1 MSRTTNA
8 SDGRK
13 GADRL
18 WSIAWQVCRREL
30 RGGLSGF
37 WIFLACLALGVG
49 AIAAVGNVSESVLS
63 ALERDGR
70 KLLGGDVELR
80 LTHTDATPQQLEWLS
95 DNTERVGQL
104 ATMRTTAYGP
114 DQRRLVELK
123 AVDDAYP
130 LFGEMELADD
140 IPFAGSLDQKDGV
153 WGAVTEAG
161 LLERLKIKVGDTV
174 KLGDID
180 VQIRGV
186 ITTEPDKAVGF
197 FNFGPRLMVS
207 KDALMQTGLVQPGS
221 LIRYYYALDLN
232 DSETPTAFRERLD
245 EQFEDA
251 GWRVRDTANANPGL
265 RRFIQRLTLFLT
277 LVGLS
282 ALLVGGIGVANAV
295 RSHIESKTSV
305 IATLKSV
312 GASHGL
318 VLRIYFLQILVLA
331 VIGIAI
337 GLLIGAVTP
346 AIVAPLLAGRLPID
360 VTLGPALPSLLIAT
374 SFGILTTLVFALP
387 SLLRAREI
395 PAARLFRASA
405 GLLGGSPVRKRDLP
419 YIGAPLVLLLIL
431 TVMTATDKT
440 IALGFIGGSAAAIV
454 IFTYAGR
461 AIVSLSKRFT
471 TGRNAF
477 SRLALTNLH
486 RPGAS
491 TVPVALS
498 LGLGLTL
505 LVTISGIEGNL
516 DNEINENLPESAPAF
531 FFLDIQ
537 PDQIE
542 AFRTQLL
549 AKDNVSDVEQ
559 TPMLRGRVT
568 AVDGVK
574 SEDVGPGDD
583 RWFLRGDRGLT
594 FAAVP
599 PPETKLVR
607 GDWWPSDYNDASK
620 PLVSISADIGNA
632 FDLQPGD
639 TLTINILGRD
649 ITAEI
654 ANWREIEWQSLR
666 MNFAMVFSPGLIDK
680 APYSLIA
687 TAHMPRDM
695 EEPVDRMIGIDFPNV
710 SAIRVREA
718 LEAANAILAGIGTAL
733 NATSMIA
740 IVAGVLVL
748 AGAVAAGRRKRI
760 YDAVVL
766 KTLGAT
772 RANILYAYALEYGI
786 LGLATGVLAALVG
799 SIAAWSVLVLVMGAS
814 WTLLPATILGPIAIG
829 LFATLSAGFV
839 GTWQALRSPA
849 APLLRNE

>member
-1 MSRTTNA
+1 MSSISQSTN
-8 SDGRK
+8 GTEK
-13 GADRL
+13 L
-18 WSIAWQVCRREL
+18 WSIAWRVCRREL
-30 RGGLSGF
+30 RGGFSGF
-37 WIFLACLALGVG
+37 RIFLACLALGVG
-49 AIAAVGNVSESVLS
+49 SIAAVGNVSESVLN

-70 KLLGGDVELR
+70 ALLGGDVELR
-80 LTHTDATPQQLEWLS
+80 LVHMPASEEQQTWLS
-95 DNTERVGQL
+95 ENTERMGEL
-104 ATMRTTAYGP
+104 ATMRATAYGP
-114 DQRRLVELK
+114 EQRRLVELK
-123 AVDDAYP
+123 AVDDVYP
-130 LFGEMELADD
+130 LFGEMELADG
-140 IPFAGSLDQKDGV
+140 IPFDGALSKKDGV
-153 WGAVTEAG
+153 WGGVAEAG
-161 LLERLKIKVGDTV
+161 LLERLKINVGDTV
-174 KLGDID
+174 RLGDINIQ
-180 VQIRGV
+180 VRGV
-186 ITTEPDKAVGF
+186 IATEPDKAVGF

-207 KDALMQTGLVQPGS
+207 MDALADTGLVQPGS
-221 LIRYYYALDLN
+221 LINYYYALDLN
-232 DSETPTAFRERLD
+232 DAETPKVFRDRLD
-245 EQFEDA
+245 AQFEDA
-251 GWRVRDTANANPGL
+251 GWRVRDVSDANPGL
-265 RRFIQRLTLFLT
+265 RRFIERLTLFLT

-305 IATLKSV
+305 IATLKSI

-318 VLRIYFLQILVLA
+318 VLRIYFLQILMLSLVG
-331 VIGIAI
+331 IGI

-346 AIVAPLLAGRLPID
+346 AIIAPLLAGRLPID

-374 SFGILTTLVFALP
+374 AFGVLTTLVFAMP

-405 GLLGGSPVRKRDLP
+405 GLMNGSALRKRDLP
-419 YIGAPLVLLLIL
+419 YVGIPLILLLLL
-431 TVMTATDKT
+431 TVFTATDRE
-440 IALGFIGGSAAAIV
+440 IALGFIAGSLLAIAVFAAA
-454 IFTYAGR
+454 GK
-461 AIVSLSKRFT
+461 AIVSLSKRMT
-471 TGRNAF
+471 GGRNAF
-477 SRLALTNLH
+477 SRLALANLH

-516 DNEINENLPESAPAF
+516 DHEINENLPDSAPAF

-537 PDQIE
+537 PDQMDQ
-542 AFRTQLL
+542 FKTQLL
-549 AKDNVSDVEQ
+549 EKDNVSDIEQ
-559 TPMLRGRVT
+559 TPMLRGRVV
-568 AVDGVK
+568 AIDGVDAN
-574 SEDVGPGDD
+574 DVGPGDD

-594 FAAVP
+594 FAASP
-599 PPETKLVR
+599 PPETQIVR
-607 GDWWPSDYNDASK
+607 GEWWPADYDDAAK
-620 PLVSISADIGNA
+620 PLVSISRDIGEA
-632 FDLQPGD
+632 FSLEPGD
-639 TLTINILGRD
+639 TLTVNVLGRD

-687 TAHMPRDM
+687 TAHMPREM
-695 EEPVDRMIGIDFPNV
+695 EEPVDRMIGMDFPNV

-718 LEAANAILAGIGTAL
+718 LEAANAILAGIGIAL
-733 NATSMIA
+733 NATSSIA

-772 RANILYAYALEYGI
+772 RGNILYAYALEYGI
-786 LGLATGVLAALVG
+786 LGLATGVIAALFG
-799 SIAAWSVLVLVMGAS
+799 SLAAWSVLVLIMEAS
-814 WTLLPATILGPIAIG
+814 WTFLPMTIFGPIAIG
-829 LFATLSAGFV
+829 LFATLSAGFI

>member
-1 MSRTTNA
+1 MSTSVSPT
-8 SDGRK
+8 D

-18 WSIAWQVCRREL
+18 WSIAWRVCRREL

-37 WIFLACLALGVG
+37 RIFLACLALGVG
-49 AIAAVGNVSESVLS
+49 SIAAVGNVSESVLS

-80 LTHTDATPQQLEWLS
+80 LTHQEATGDQIEWLTA
-95 DNTERVGQL
+95 NTERVAEL

-130 LFGEMELADD
+130 LFGEMELADGV
-140 IPFAGSLDQKDGV
+140 PFDGILDQKDGV

-161 LLERLKIKVGDTV
+161 LLERLRIDVGDTV
-174 KLGDID
+174 ALGDID

-186 ITTEPDKAVGF
+186 IKTKPDKAVGF

-207 KDALMQTGLVQPGS
+207 MDGLMETGLVQPGS
-221 LIRYYYALDLN
+221 LIRYYYALDIN
-232 DSETPTAFRERLD
+232 DNETPTAFRERLE

-251 GWRVRDTANANPGL
+251 GWRIRDTANANPGL
-265 RRFIQRLTLFLT
+265 KRFIERLTLFLT

-305 IATLKSV
+305 IATLKSI

-331 VIGIAI
+331 LIGIAI

-346 AIVAPLLAGRLPID
+346 ALIAPLLSGRLPID
-360 VTLGPALPSLLIAT
+360 VTLGPALPSLVIAT
-374 SFGILTTLVFALP
+374 SFGVLTTLVFALP

-405 GLLGGSPVRKRDLP
+405 GLFSGSPVRKRDLP
-419 YIGAPLVLLLIL
+419 YIGVPLVLLLIL
-431 TVMTATDKT
+431 TVLTATDKA
-440 IALGFIGGSAAAIV
+440 IALGFIGGSAAAVV
-454 IFTYAGR
+454 IFTFAGQGI
-461 AIVSLSKRFT
+461 ASLSKRLI
-471 TGRNAF
+471 TGRSAF
-477 SRLALTNLH
+477 SRLALANLH

-516 DNEINENLPESAPAF
+516 DNEINENLPDSAPAF
-531 FFLDIQ
+531 FFLDIR

-542 AFRTQLL
+542 QFRGQLL
-549 AKDNVSDVEQ
+549 AQDNVSDIEQ

-568 AVDGVK
+568 AVDGVN
-574 SEDVGPGDD
+574 SNDVGPGDD

-594 FAAVP
+594 FAATP

-607 GDWWPSDYNDASK
+607 GEWWPADYNDASK

-632 FDLQPGD
+632 FDLEPGD
-639 TLTINILGRD
+639 TLTVNVLGRD

-687 TAHMPRDM
+687 TAHMPREM
-695 EEPVDRMIGIDFPNV
+695 EEPVDRMIGVDFPNV

-748 AGAVAAGRRKRI
+748 GGAVAAGRRKRI

-786 LGLATGVLAALVG
+786 LGLATGVIAAVVG
-799 SIAAWSVLVLVMGAS
+799 SVAAWSVLVLIMEANWV
-814 WTLLPATILGPIAIG
+814 LLPMTILGPIAIG
-829 LFATLSAGFV
+829 LFATLAAGFI

>member
-1 MSRTTNA
+1 MST
-8 SDGRK
+8 SVPSSE

-18 WSIAWQVCRREL
+18 WSIAWRVCRREL

-37 WIFLACLALGVG
+37 RIFLACLALGVG

-80 LTHTDATPQQLEWLS
+80 LTHQEATPDQIDWLRA
-95 DNTERVGQL
+95 NTERVAEL

-123 AVDDAYP
+123 AVDEVYP
-130 LFGEMELADD
+130 LFGEMALADGIAFD
-140 IPFAGSLDQKDGV
+140 GALDKKDGV

-161 LLERLKIKVGDTV
+161 LLERLNITVGDTV
-174 KLGDID
+174 ALGDID

-186 ITTEPDKAVGF
+186 IATEPDKAVGF
-197 FNFGPRLMVS
+197 FNFGPRLMMS
-207 KDALMQTGLVQPGS
+207 MDGLMETGLVQPGS
-221 LIRYYYALDLN
+221 LIRYYYALDIN
-232 DSETPTAFRERLD
+232 DNETPTAFRERL
-245 EQFEDA
+245 ENQFEDA
-251 GWRVRDTANANPGL
+251 GWRIRDTANANPGL
-265 RRFIQRLTLFLT
+265 KRFIERLTLFLT

-295 RSHIESKTSV
+295 RSHIESKTSI
-305 IATLKSV
+305 IATLKSI

-331 VIGIAI
+331 LIGIGI

-346 AIVAPLLAGRLPID
+346 AIIAPLLSGRLPID
-360 VTLGPALPSLLIAT
+360 VTLGPALPSLIIAT

-405 GLLGGSPVRKRDLP
+405 GLFNGSPVRKRDLP
-419 YIGAPLVLLLIL
+419 YIGVPLVMLLVL
-431 TVMTATDKT
+431 TVLTATDKA
-440 IALGFIGGSAAAIV
+440 IALGFIGGSAAAVV
-454 IFTYAGR
+454 IFTYAGKS
-461 AIVSLSKRFT
+461 IVSLSKRMI
-471 TGRNAF
+471 TGRSAF
-477 SRLALTNLH
+477 SRLALANLH

-516 DNEINENLPESAPAF
+516 DNEINENLPDSAPAF
-531 FFLDIQ
+531 FFLDIR
-537 PDQIE
+537 PDQMDP
-542 AFRTQLL
+542 FREQLL
-549 AKDNVSDVEQ
+549 AKDNVSDIEQ

-568 AVDGVK
+568 AVDGVD
-574 SEDVGPGDD
+574 SNDVGPGDD

-594 FAAVP
+594 FAATA

-607 GDWWPSDYNDASK
+607 GEWWPADYNDASK
-620 PLVSISADIGNA
+620 PLVSISADIGRA
-632 FDLQPGD
+632 FELEPGD
-639 TLTINILGRD
+639 TLTINVLGRD
-649 ITAEI
+649 ITAEV

-687 TAHMPRDM
+687 TAHMPREM
-695 EEPVDRMIGIDFPNV
+695 EEPVDRMIGLDFPNV

-786 LGLATGVLAALVG
+786 LGLSTGVIAAFVG
-799 SIAAWSVLVLVMGAS
+799 SLAAWSVLVLIMGAN
-814 WTLLPATILGPIAIG
+814 WVLLPMTIIGPIAIG
-829 LFATLSAGFV
+829 LFATLAAGFV

-849 APLLRNE
+849 APMLRNE

>member
-1 MSRTTNA
+1 MSSISQSTN
-8 SDGRK
+8 
-13 GADRL
+13 GAEKL
-18 WSIAWQVCRREL
+18 WSIAWRVCRREL
-30 RGGLSGF
+30 RGGFSGF
-37 WIFLACLALGVG
+37 RIFLACLALGVG
-49 AIAAVGNVSESVLS
+49 SIAAVGNVSESVLN

-70 KLLGGDVELR
+70 TLLGGDVELR
-80 LTHTDATPQQLEWLS
+80 LVHMPASEEQQTWLS
-95 DNTERVGQL
+95 ENTERMGEL
-104 ATMRTTAYGP
+104 ATMRATAYGP
-114 DQRRLVELK
+114 EQRRLVELK
-123 AVDDAYP
+123 AVDDVYP
-130 LFGEMELADD
+130 LFGEMELADG
-140 IPFAGSLDQKDGV
+140 IPFDGALSKKDGV
-153 WGAVTEAG
+153 WGGVAEAG
-161 LLERLKIKVGDTV
+161 LLERLKINVGDTV
-174 KLGDID
+174 RLGDINIQ
-180 VQIRGV
+180 VRGV
-186 ITTEPDKAVGF
+186 IATEPDKAVGF

-207 KDALMQTGLVQPGS
+207 MDALADTGLVQPGS
-221 LIRYYYALDLN
+221 LINYYYALDLN
-232 DSETPTAFRERLD
+232 DAETPKVFRDRLD
-245 EQFEDA
+245 AQFEDA
-251 GWRVRDTANANPGL
+251 GWRVRDVSDANPGL
-265 RRFIQRLTLFLT
+265 RRFIERLTLFLT

-305 IATLKSV
+305 IATLKSI

-318 VLRIYFLQILVLA
+318 VLRIYFLQILMLSLVG
-331 VIGIAI
+331 IGI

-346 AIVAPLLAGRLPID
+346 AIIAPLLAGRLPID

-374 SFGILTTLVFALP
+374 AFGVLTTLVFAMP

-405 GLLGGSPVRKRDLP
+405 GLMNGSALRKRDLP
-419 YIGAPLVLLLIL
+419 YVGVPLILLLLL
-431 TVMTATDKT
+431 TVFTATDRE
-440 IALGFIGGSAAAIV
+440 IALGFIAGSLLAIAVFAAA
-454 IFTYAGR
+454 GK
-461 AIVSLSKRFT
+461 AIVSLSKRMT
-471 TGRNAF
+471 GGRNAF
-477 SRLALTNLH
+477 SRLALANLH

-516 DNEINENLPESAPAF
+516 DHEINENLPDSAPAF

-537 PDQIE
+537 PDQMDQ
-542 AFRTQLL
+542 FKTQLL
-549 AKDNVSDVEQ
+549 EKDNVSDIEQ
-559 TPMLRGRVT
+559 TPMLRGRVV
-568 AVDGVK
+568 AIDGVDAN
-574 SEDVGPGDD
+574 DVGPGDD

-594 FAAVP
+594 FAASP
-599 PPETKLVR
+599 PPETQIVR
-607 GDWWPSDYNDASK
+607 GEWWPADYDDAAK
-620 PLVSISADIGNA
+620 PLVSISRDIGEA
-632 FDLQPGD
+632 FSLEPGD
-639 TLTINILGRD
+639 TLTVNLLGRD

-687 TAHMPRDM
+687 TAHMPREM

-733 NATSMIA
+733 NATSSIA

-772 RANILYAYALEYGI
+772 RGNILYAYALEYGI
-786 LGLATGVLAALVG
+786 LGLATGVIAALFG
-799 SIAAWSVLVLVMGAS
+799 SLAAWSVLVLIMEAS
-814 WTLLPATILGPIAIG
+814 WTFLPMTIFGPIAIG
-829 LFATLSAGFV
+829 LFATLSAGFI

>member
-1 MSRTTNA
+1 MST
-8 SDGRK
+8 SVSPSES
-13 GADRL
+13 ADRL
-18 WSIAWQVCRREL
+18 WSIAWRVCRREL

-37 WIFLACLALGVG
+37 RIFLACLALGVG
-49 AIAAVGNVSESVLS
+49 SIAAVGNVSESVLS

-80 LTHTDATPQQLEWLS
+80 LTHQEATGDQIEWLTA
-95 DNTERVGQL
+95 NTERVAEL

-130 LFGEMELADD
+130 LFGEMELADGV
-140 IPFAGSLDQKDGV
+140 PFDGILDQKDGV

-161 LLERLKIKVGDTV
+161 LLERLRINVGDTV
-174 KLGDID
+174 ALGDID

-186 ITTEPDKAVGF
+186 IATEPDKAVGF

-207 KDALMQTGLVQPGS
+207 MDGLMETGLVQPGS
-221 LIRYYYALDLN
+221 LIRYYYALDIN
-232 DSETPTAFRERLD
+232 DNETPTAFRERLE

-251 GWRVRDTANANPGL
+251 GWRIRDTANANPGL
-265 RRFIQRLTLFLT
+265 KRFIERLTLFLT

-305 IATLKSV
+305 IATLKSI

-331 VIGIAI
+331 LIGIAI

-346 AIVAPLLAGRLPID
+346 ALIAPILSGRLPID
-360 VTLGPALPSLLIAT
+360 VTLGPALPSLIIAT
-374 SFGILTTLVFALP
+374 SFGVLTTLVFALP

-395 PAARLFRASA
+395 PAARLFRSSA
-405 GLLGGSPVRKRDLP
+405 GLFNGSPVRKRDLP
-419 YIGAPLVLLLIL
+419 YIGVPLALLLVL
-431 TVMTATDKT
+431 TVLTATDKT
-440 IALGFIGGSAAAIV
+440 IALGFIGGSAAAVV
-454 IFTYAGR
+454 IFTFAGLG
-461 AIVSLSKRFT
+461 IVSLSKRLI
-471 TGRNAF
+471 TGRSAF
-477 SRLALTNLH
+477 SRLALANLH

-516 DNEINENLPESAPAF
+516 DNEINENLPDSAPAF
-531 FFLDIQ
+531 FFLDIR

-542 AFRTQLL
+542 QFRGQLL
-549 AKDNVSDVEQ
+549 AQDNVSDIEQ

-568 AVDGVK
+568 AVDGVN
-574 SEDVGPGDD
+574 SNDVGPGDD

-594 FAAVP
+594 FAATP

-607 GDWWPSDYNDASK
+607 GEWWPADYNDASK

-632 FDLQPGD
+632 FDLEPGD
-639 TLTINILGRD
+639 TLTVNVLGRD

-687 TAHMPRDM
+687 TAHMPREM
-695 EEPVDRMIGIDFPNV
+695 EEPVDRMIGMDFPNV

-748 AGAVAAGRRKRI
+748 GGAVAAGRRKRI

-772 RANILYAYALEYGI
+772 RSNILYAYALEYGI
-786 LGLATGVLAALVG
+786 LGLATGVIAALVG
-799 SIAAWSVLVLVMGAS
+799 SIAAWSVLVLIMEANWV
-814 WTLLPATILGPIAIG
+814 LLPMTIIGPIAIG
-829 LFATLSAGFV
+829 LFATLAAGFV

>member
-1 MSRTTNA
+1 MST
-8 SDGRK
+8 SLSPSE

-18 WSIAWQVCRREL
+18 WSIAWRVCRREL

-37 WIFLACLALGVG
+37 RIFLACLALGVG
-49 AIAAVGNVSESVLS
+49 SIAAVGNVSESVLS

-80 LTHTDATPQQLEWLS
+80 LTHQEATGDQIEWLRA
-95 DNTERVGQL
+95 NTERVAEL

-130 LFGEMELADD
+130 LFGAMELADGVAFD
-140 IPFAGSLDQKDGV
+140 GILEQKDGV

-161 LLERLKIKVGDTV
+161 LLERLRIDVGDTV
-174 KLGDID
+174 ALGDID

-186 ITTEPDKAVGF
+186 IKTEPDKAVGF

-207 KDALMQTGLVQPGS
+207 MDGLMETGLVQPGS
-221 LIRYYYALDLN
+221 LIRYYYALDIN
-232 DSETPTAFRERLD
+232 DNETPTAFRERL
-245 EQFEDA
+245 EERFEEA
-251 GWRVRDTANANPGL
+251 GWRIRDTANANPGL
-265 RRFIQRLTLFLT
+265 KRFIERLTLFLT

-305 IATLKSV
+305 IATLKSI
-312 GASHGL
+312 GASHAL

-331 VIGIAI
+331 LIGIAI

-346 AIVAPLLAGRLPID
+346 ALIAPALAGRLPID
-360 VTLGPALPSLLIAT
+360 VTLGPALPSLIIAT
-374 SFGILTTLVFALP
+374 SFGVLTTLVFALP

-405 GLLGGSPVRKRDLP
+405 GLFSGSPVRKRDLP
-419 YIGAPLVLLLIL
+419 YIGVPLVLLLIL
-431 TVMTATDKT
+431 TVLTATDKA
-440 IALGFIGGSAAAIV
+440 IALGFIGGSAAAVV
-454 IFTYAGR
+454 IFTFAGR
-461 AIVSLSKRFT
+461 GIVSLSKRLI
-471 TGRNAF
+471 TGRSAF
-477 SRLALTNLH
+477 SRLALANLH

-516 DNEINENLPESAPAF
+516 DNEINENLPDSAPAF
-531 FFLDIQ
+531 FFLDIR
-537 PDQIE
+537 PDQIDQ
-542 AFRTQLL
+542 FRDQLL
-549 AKDNVSDVEQ
+549 AQDNVSDIEQ

-568 AVDGVK
+568 AIDGVN
-574 SEDVGPGDD
+574 SNDVGPGDD

-594 FAAVP
+594 FAATA

-607 GDWWPSDYNDASK
+607 GEWWPADYNDASK
-620 PLVSISADIGNA
+620 PLVSISADIGRA
-632 FDLQPGD
+632 FDLEPGD
-639 TLTINILGRD
+639 TLTINVLGRD

-687 TAHMPRDM
+687 TAHMPREM
-695 EEPVDRMIGIDFPNV
+695 EEPVDRMIGMDFPNV

-748 AGAVAAGRRKRI
+748 GGAVAAGRRKRI

-772 RANILYAYALEYGI
+772 RSNILYAYALEYGI
-786 LGLATGVLAALVG
+786 LGLATGVIAAFVG
-799 SIAAWSVLVLVMGAS
+799 SVAAWSVLVLIMEANWV
-814 WTLLPATILGPIAIG
+814 LLPMTIIGPIAIG
-829 LFATLSAGFV
+829 LFATLAAGFV

>member
-1 MSRTTNA
+1 MSTSLSP
-8 SDGRK
+8 SD

-18 WSIAWQVCRREL
+18 WSIAWRVCRREL

-37 WIFLACLALGVG
+37 RIFLACLALGVG
-49 AIAAVGNVSESVLS
+49 SIAAVGNVSESVLS

-80 LTHTDATPQQLEWLS
+80 LTHQEATGDQIEWLRA
-95 DNTERVGQL
+95 NTERVAEL

-130 LFGEMELADD
+130 LFGEMELADRVAFD
-140 IPFAGSLDQKDGV
+140 GILEQKDGV

-161 LLERLKIKVGDTV
+161 LLERLRIDVGDTV
-174 KLGDID
+174 ALGDID

-186 ITTEPDKAVGF
+186 IKTEPDKAVGF

-207 KDALMQTGLVQPGS
+207 MDGLMETGLVQPGS
-221 LIRYYYALDLN
+221 LIRYYYALDIN
-232 DSETPTAFRERLD
+232 DNETPTAFRERL
-245 EQFEDA
+245 EERFEEA
-251 GWRVRDTANANPGL
+251 GWRIRDTANANPGL
-265 RRFIQRLTLFLT
+265 KRFIERLTLFLT

-305 IATLKSV
+305 IATLKSI
-312 GASHGL
+312 GASHAL

-331 VIGIAI
+331 LIGIAI

-346 AIVAPLLAGRLPID
+346 ALIAPALAGRLPID
-360 VTLGPALPSLLIAT
+360 VTLGPALPSLIIAT
-374 SFGILTTLVFALP
+374 SFGVLTTLVFALP

-405 GLLGGSPVRKRDLP
+405 GLFSGSPVRKRDLP
-419 YIGAPLVLLLIL
+419 YIGVPLVLLLIL
-431 TVMTATDKT
+431 TVLTATDKA
-440 IALGFIGGSAAAIV
+440 IALGFIGGSAAAVV
-454 IFTYAGR
+454 IFTFAGR
-461 AIVSLSKRFT
+461 GIVSLSKRLI
-471 TGRNAF
+471 TGRSAF
-477 SRLALTNLH
+477 SRLALANLH

-516 DNEINENLPESAPAF
+516 DNEINENLPDSAPAF
-531 FFLDIQ
+531 FFLDIR
-537 PDQIE
+537 PDQIDQ
-542 AFRTQLL
+542 FRDQLL
-549 AKDNVSDVEQ
+549 AQDNVSDIEQ

-568 AVDGVK
+568 AVDGVN
-574 SEDVGPGDD
+574 SNDVGPGDD

-594 FAAVP
+594 FAATA

-607 GDWWPSDYNDASK
+607 GEWWPADYNDASK
-620 PLVSISADIGNA
+620 PLVSISADIGRA
-632 FDLQPGD
+632 FDLEPGD
-639 TLTINILGRD
+639 TLTINVLGRD

-687 TAHMPRDM
+687 TAHMPREM
-695 EEPVDRMIGIDFPNV
+695 EEPVDRMIGMDFPNV

-748 AGAVAAGRRKRI
+748 GGAVAAGRRKRI

-772 RANILYAYALEYGI
+772 RSNILYAYALEYGI
-786 LGLATGVLAALVG
+786 LGLATGVIAAFVG
-799 SIAAWSVLVLVMGAS
+799 SVAAWSVLVLIMEANWV
-814 WTLLPATILGPIAIG
+814 LLPMTIIGPIAIG
-829 LFATLSAGFV
+829 LFATLAAGFV

>member
-1 MSRTTNA
+1 MSRISQSTN
-8 SDGRK
+8 
-13 GADRL
+13 GAEKL
-18 WSIAWQVCRREL
+18 WSIAWRVCRREL
-30 RGGLSGF
+30 RGGFSGF
-37 WIFLACLALGVG
+37 RIFLACLALGVG
-49 AIAAVGNVSESVLS
+49 SIAAVGNVSESVLN

-70 KLLGGDVELR
+70 ALLGGDVELR
-80 LTHTDATPQQLEWLS
+80 LVHMPASEEQQTWLS
-95 DNTERVGQL
+95 ENTERMGEL
-104 ATMRTTAYGP
+104 ATMRATAYGP
-114 DQRRLVELK
+114 EQRRLVELK
-123 AVDDAYP
+123 AVDDVYP
-130 LFGEMELADD
+130 LFGEMELADG
-140 IPFAGSLDQKDGV
+140 IPFDGALSKKDGV
-153 WGAVTEAG
+153 WGGVAEAG
-161 LLERLKIKVGDTV
+161 LLERLKINVGDTV
-174 KLGDID
+174 RLGDINIQ
-180 VQIRGV
+180 VRGV
-186 ITTEPDKAVGF
+186 IATEPDKAVGF

-207 KDALMQTGLVQPGS
+207 MDALADTGLVQPGS
-221 LIRYYYALDLN
+221 LINYYYALDLN
-232 DSETPTAFRERLD
+232 DAETPKVFRDRLD
-245 EQFEDA
+245 AQFEDA
-251 GWRVRDTANANPGL
+251 GWRVRDVSDANPGL
-265 RRFIQRLTLFLT
+265 RRFIERLTLFLT

-305 IATLKSV
+305 IATLKSI

-318 VLRIYFLQILVLA
+318 VLRIYFLQILMLSLVG
-331 VIGIAI
+331 IGI

-346 AIVAPLLAGRLPID
+346 AIIAPLLAGRLPID

-374 SFGILTTLVFALP
+374 AFGVLTTLVFAMP

-405 GLLGGSPVRKRDLP
+405 GLMNGSALRKRDLP
-419 YIGAPLVLLLIL
+419 YVGIPLILLLLL
-431 TVMTATDKT
+431 TVFTATDRE
-440 IALGFIGGSAAAIV
+440 IALGFIAGSLLAIAVFAAA
-454 IFTYAGR
+454 GK
-461 AIVSLSKRFT
+461 AIVSLSKRMT
-471 TGRNAF
+471 GGRNAF
-477 SRLALTNLH
+477 SRLALANLH

-516 DNEINENLPESAPAF
+516 DHEINENLPDSAPAF

-537 PDQIE
+537 PDQMDQ
-542 AFRTQLL
+542 FKTQLL
-549 AKDNVSDVEQ
+549 EKDNVSDIEQ
-559 TPMLRGRVT
+559 TPMLRGRVV
-568 AVDGVK
+568 AIDGVDAN
-574 SEDVGPGDD
+574 DVGPGDD

-594 FAAVP
+594 FAASP
-599 PPETKLVR
+599 PPETQIVR
-607 GDWWPSDYNDASK
+607 GEWWPADYDDAAK
-620 PLVSISADIGNA
+620 PLVSISRDIGEA
-632 FDLQPGD
+632 FSLEPGD
-639 TLTINILGRD
+639 TLTVNVLGRD

-687 TAHMPRDM
+687 TAHMPREM
-695 EEPVDRMIGIDFPNV
+695 EEPVDRMIGMDFPNV

-733 NATSMIA
+733 NATSSIA

-772 RANILYAYALEYGI
+772 RGNILYAYALEYGI
-786 LGLATGVLAALVG
+786 LGLATGVIAALFG
-799 SIAAWSVLVLVMGAS
+799 SLAAWSVLVLIMEAS
-814 WTLLPATILGPIAIG
+814 WTFLPMTIFGPIAIG
-829 LFATLSAGFV
+829 LFATLSAGFI

>member
-1 MSRTTNA
+1 MSSISQSTN
-8 SDGRK
+8 
-13 GADRL
+13 GAEKL
-18 WSIAWQVCRREL
+18 WSIAWRVCRREL
-30 RGGLSGF
+30 RGGFSGF
-37 WIFLACLALGVG
+37 RIFLACLALGVG
-49 AIAAVGNVSESVLS
+49 SIAAVGNVSESVLN

-70 KLLGGDVELR
+70 ALLGGDVELR
-80 LTHTDATPQQLEWLS
+80 LVHMPASEEQQTWLS
-95 DNTERVGQL
+95 ENTERMGEL
-104 ATMRTTAYGP
+104 ATMRATAYGP
-114 DQRRLVELK
+114 EQRRLVELK
-123 AVDDAYP
+123 AVDDVYP
-130 LFGEMELADD
+130 LFGEMELADG
-140 IPFAGSLDQKDGV
+140 IPFDGALSKKDGV
-153 WGAVTEAG
+153 WGGVAEAG
-161 LLERLKIKVGDTV
+161 LLERLKINVGDTMR
-174 KLGDID
+174 LGDINIQ
-180 VQIRGV
+180 VRGV
-186 ITTEPDKAVGF
+186 IATEPDKAVGF

-207 KDALMQTGLVQPGS
+207 MDALADTGLVQPGS
-221 LIRYYYALDLN
+221 LINYYYALDLN
-232 DSETPTAFRERLD
+232 DAETPKVFRDRLD
-245 EQFEDA
+245 AQFEDA
-251 GWRVRDTANANPGL
+251 GWRVRDVSDANPGL
-265 RRFIQRLTLFLT
+265 RRFIERLTLFLT

-305 IATLKSV
+305 IATLKSI

-318 VLRIYFLQILVLA
+318 VLRIYFLQILMLSLVG
-331 VIGIAI
+331 IGI

-346 AIVAPLLAGRLPID
+346 AIIAPLLAGRLPID

-374 SFGILTTLVFALP
+374 AFGVLTTLVFAMP

-405 GLLGGSPVRKRDLP
+405 GLMNGSALRKRDLP
-419 YIGAPLVLLLIL
+419 YVGVPLILLLLL
-431 TVMTATDKT
+431 TVFTATDRE
-440 IALGFIGGSAAAIV
+440 IALGFIAGSLLAIAVFAAA
-454 IFTYAGR
+454 GK
-461 AIVSLSKRFT
+461 AIVSLSKRMT
-471 TGRNAF
+471 GGRNAF
-477 SRLALTNLH
+477 SRLALANLH

-516 DNEINENLPESAPAF
+516 DHEINENLPDSAPAF

-537 PDQIE
+537 PDQMDQ
-542 AFRTQLL
+542 FKTQLL
-549 AKDNVSDVEQ
+549 EKDNVSDIEQ
-559 TPMLRGRVT
+559 TPMLRGRVV
-568 AVDGVK
+568 AIDGVDAN
-574 SEDVGPGDD
+574 DVGPGDD

-594 FAAVP
+594 FAASP
-599 PPETKLVR
+599 PPETQIVR
-607 GDWWPSDYNDASK
+607 GEWWPADYDDAAK
-620 PLVSISADIGNA
+620 PLVSISRDIGEA
-632 FDLQPGD
+632 FSLEPGD
-639 TLTINILGRD
+639 TLTVNVLGRD

-687 TAHMPRDM
+687 TAHMPREM
-695 EEPVDRMIGIDFPNV
+695 EEPVDRMIGMDFPNV

-733 NATSMIA
+733 NATSSIA

-772 RANILYAYALEYGI
+772 RGNILYAYALEYGI
-786 LGLATGVLAALVG
+786 LGLATGVIAALFG
-799 SIAAWSVLVLVMGAS
+799 SLAAWSVLVLIMEAS
-814 WTLLPATILGPIAIG
+814 WTLLPMTIFGPIAIG
-829 LFATLSAGFV
+829 LFATLSAGFI

>member
-1 MSRTTNA
+1 MSTSLSP
-8 SDGRK
+8 SD

-18 WSIAWQVCRREL
+18 WSIAWRVCRREL

-37 WIFLACLALGVG
+37 RIFLACLALGVG
-49 AIAAVGNVSESVLS
+49 SIAAVGNVSESVLS

-80 LTHTDATPQQLEWLS
+80 LTHQEATGDQIEWLRA
-95 DNTERVGQL
+95 NTERVAEL

-130 LFGEMELADD
+130 LFGEMELADGVAFD
-140 IPFAGSLDQKDGV
+140 GILEQKDGV

-161 LLERLKIKVGDTV
+161 LLERLRINVGDTV
-174 KLGDID
+174 ALGDID

-186 ITTEPDKAVGF
+186 IKTEPDKAVGF

-207 KDALMQTGLVQPGS
+207 MDGLMETGLVQPGS
-221 LIRYYYALDLN
+221 LIRYYYALDIN
-232 DSETPTAFRERLD
+232 DNETPTAFRERL
-245 EQFEDA
+245 EERFEEA
-251 GWRVRDTANANPGL
+251 GWRIRDTANANPGL
-265 RRFIQRLTLFLT
+265 KRFIERLTLFLT

-305 IATLKSV
+305 IATLKSI
-312 GASHGL
+312 GASHAL

-331 VIGIAI
+331 LIGIAI

-346 AIVAPLLAGRLPID
+346 ALIAPALAGRLPID
-360 VTLGPALPSLLIAT
+360 VTLGPALPSLIIAT
-374 SFGILTTLVFALP
+374 SFGVLTTLVFALP

-405 GLLGGSPVRKRDLP
+405 GLFSGSPVRKRDLP
-419 YIGAPLVLLLIL
+419 YIGVPLVLLLIL
-431 TVMTATDKT
+431 TVLTATDKA
-440 IALGFIGGSAAAIV
+440 IALGFIGGSAAAVV
-454 IFTYAGR
+454 IFTFAGR
-461 AIVSLSKRFT
+461 GIVSLSKRLI
-471 TGRNAF
+471 TGRSAF
-477 SRLALTNLH
+477 SRLALANLH

-516 DNEINENLPESAPAF
+516 DNEINENLPDSAPAF
-531 FFLDIQ
+531 FFLDIR
-537 PDQIE
+537 PDQIDQ
-542 AFRTQLL
+542 FRDQLL
-549 AKDNVSDVEQ
+549 AQDNVSDIEQ

-568 AVDGVK
+568 AVDGVN
-574 SEDVGPGDD
+574 SNDVGPGDD

-594 FAAVP
+594 FAATA

-607 GDWWPSDYNDASK
+607 GEWWPADYNDASK
-620 PLVSISADIGNA
+620 PLVSISADIGRA
-632 FDLQPGD
+632 FDLEPGD
-639 TLTINILGRD
+639 TLTINVLGRD

-687 TAHMPRDM
+687 TAHMPREM
-695 EEPVDRMIGIDFPNV
+695 EEPVDRMIGMDFPNV

-748 AGAVAAGRRKRI
+748 GGAVAAGRRKRI

-772 RANILYAYALEYGI
+772 RSNILYAYALEYGI
-786 LGLATGVLAALVG
+786 LGLATGVIAAFVG
-799 SIAAWSVLVLVMGAS
+799 SVAAWSVLVLIMEANWV
-814 WTLLPATILGPIAIG
+814 LLPMTIIGPIAIG
-829 LFATLSAGFV
+829 LFATLAAGFV

>member
-1 MSRTTNA
+1 MSTSVSPT
-8 SDGRK
+8 D

-18 WSIAWQVCRREL
+18 WSIAWRVCRREL

-37 WIFLACLALGVG
+37 RIFLACLALGVG
-49 AIAAVGNVSESVLS
+49 SIAAVGNVSESVLS

-80 LTHTDATPQQLEWLS
+80 LTHQEATGDQIEWLTA
-95 DNTERVGQL
+95 NTERVAEL

-130 LFGEMELADD
+130 LFGEMELADGV
-140 IPFAGSLDQKDGV
+140 PFDGILDQKDGV

-161 LLERLKIKVGDTV
+161 LLERLRINVGDTV
-174 KLGDID
+174 ALGDID

-186 ITTEPDKAVGF
+186 IATEPDKAVGF

-207 KDALMQTGLVQPGS
+207 MDGLMDTGLVQPGS
-221 LIRYYYALDLN
+221 LIRYYYALDIN
-232 DSETPTAFRERLD
+232 DNETPTAFRERL
-245 EQFEDA
+245 EERFEDA
-251 GWRVRDTANANPGL
+251 GWRIRDTANANPGL
-265 RRFIQRLTLFLT
+265 KRFIERLTLFLT

-305 IATLKSV
+305 IATLKSI

-331 VIGIAI
+331 LIGIAI

-346 AIVAPLLAGRLPID
+346 ALIAPLLSGRLPID
-360 VTLGPALPSLLIAT
+360 VTLGPALPSLIIAT
-374 SFGILTTLVFALP
+374 SFGVLTTLVFALP

-405 GLLGGSPVRKRDLP
+405 GLFSSSPVRKRDLP
-419 YIGAPLVLLLIL
+419 YIGVPLVLLLIL
-431 TVMTATDKT
+431 TVLTATDKA
-440 IALGFIGGSAAAIV
+440 IALGFIGGSAAAVV
-454 IFTYAGR
+454 IFTFAGQG
-461 AIVSLSKRFT
+461 IVSLSKRLI
-471 TGRNAF
+471 TGRSAF
-477 SRLALTNLH
+477 SRLALANLH

-516 DNEINENLPESAPAF
+516 DNEINENLPDSAPAF
-531 FFLDIQ
+531 FFLDIR

-542 AFRTQLL
+542 QFRGQLL
-549 AKDNVSDVEQ
+549 AQDNVSDIEQ

-568 AVDGVK
+568 AVDGVN
-574 SEDVGPGDD
+574 SNDVGPGDD

-594 FAAVP
+594 FAATP

-607 GDWWPSDYNDASK
+607 GEWWPADYNDASK

-632 FDLQPGD
+632 FDLEPGD
-639 TLTINILGRD
+639 TLTVNVLGRD

-687 TAHMPRDM
+687 TAHMPREM
-695 EEPVDRMIGIDFPNV
+695 EEPVDRMIGMDFPNV

-748 AGAVAAGRRKRI
+748 GGAVAAGRRKRI

-786 LGLATGVLAALVG
+786 LGLATGVIAAVVG
-799 SIAAWSVLVLVMGAS
+799 SVAAWSVLVLIMEANWV
-814 WTLLPATILGPIAIG
+814 LLPMTILGPIAIG
-829 LFATLSAGFV
+829 LFATLAAGFI

>member
-1 MSRTTNA
+1 MSSISQSTN
-8 SDGRK
+8 
-13 GADRL
+13 GAEKL
-18 WSIAWQVCRREL
+18 WSIAWRVCRREL
-30 RGGLSGF
+30 RGGFSGF
-37 WIFLACLALGVG
+37 RIFLACLALGVG
-49 AIAAVGNVSESVLS
+49 SIAAVGNVSESVLN

-70 KLLGGDVELR
+70 ALLGGDVELR
-80 LTHTDATPQQLEWLS
+80 LVHMPASEEQQSWLS
-95 DNTERVGQL
+95 ENTERMGRIT
-104 ATMRTTAYGP
+104 TMRATAYGP
-114 DQRRLVELK
+114 EQRRLVELK
-123 AVDDAYP
+123 AVDDVYP
-130 LFGEMELADD
+130 LFGEMELADGIAFD
-140 IPFAGSLDQKDGV
+140 GALSKKDGV
-153 WGAVTEAG
+153 WGGVAEAG
-161 LLERLKIKVGDTV
+161 LLERLKITVGDTV
-174 KLGDID
+174 RLGDINIQ
-180 VQIRGV
+180 VRGV
-186 ITTEPDKAVGF
+186 IATEPDKAVGF

-207 KDALMQTGLVQPGS
+207 MDALAETGLVQPGS
-221 LIRYYYALDLN
+221 LINYYYALDLN
-232 DSETPTAFRERLD
+232 DAETPKVFRDRLD
-245 EQFEDA
+245 AQFEDA
-251 GWRVRDTANANPGL
+251 GWRVRDVSDANPGL
-265 RRFIQRLTLFLT
+265 RRFIERLTLFLT

-305 IATLKSV
+305 IATLKSI

-318 VLRIYFLQILVLA
+318 VLRIYFLQILMLSLVG
-331 VIGIAI
+331 IGI

-346 AIVAPLLAGRLPID
+346 AIIAPLLAGRLPID

-374 SFGILTTLVFALP
+374 AFGVLTTLVFAMP

-405 GLLGGSPVRKRDLP
+405 GLMNGSALSKRDLP
-419 YIGAPLVLLLIL
+419 YVGVPLILLLLL
-431 TVMTATDKT
+431 TVFTATDRE
-440 IALGFIGGSAAAIV
+440 IAIGFIAGSLLAIAVFAAA
-454 IFTYAGR
+454 GK
-461 AIVSLSKRFT
+461 AIVSLSKRMT
-471 TGRNAF
+471 GGRNAF
-477 SRLALTNLH
+477 SRLALANLH

-491 TVPVALS
+491 TVPIALS

-516 DNEINENLPESAPAF
+516 DHEISENLPDSAPAF
-531 FFLDIQ
+531 FFLDIR
-537 PDQIE
+537 PDQMDQ
-542 AFRTQLL
+542 FKTQLL
-549 AKDNVSDVEQ
+549 EKDNVSDIEQ
-559 TPMLRGRVT
+559 TPMLRGRVV
-568 AVDGVK
+568 AIDGVDAN
-574 SEDVGPGDD
+574 DVGPGDD

-594 FAAVP
+594 FAASP
-599 PPETKLVR
+599 PPETQIVR
-607 GDWWPSDYNDASK
+607 GEWWPADYDDGAK
-620 PLVSISADIGNA
+620 PLVSISRDIGEA
-632 FDLQPGD
+632 FALEPGD
-639 TLTINILGRD
+639 TLTVNVLGRD

-695 EEPVDRMIGIDFPNV
+695 EEPVDRMIGMDFPNV

-733 NATSMIA
+733 NATSSIA

-772 RANILYAYALEYGI
+772 RGNILYAYALEYGI
-786 LGLATGVLAALVG
+786 LGLATGVIAALFG
-799 SIAAWSVLVLVMGAS
+799 SLAAWSVLVLIMEAS
-814 WTLLPATILGPIAIG
+814 WTFLPMTIFGPIAIG
-829 LFATLSAGFV
+829 LAATLSAGFI

>member
-1 MSRTTNA
+1 MSTSVSPT
-8 SDGRK
+8 D

-18 WSIAWQVCRREL
+18 WSIAWRVCRREL

-37 WIFLACLALGVG
+37 RIFLACLALGVG
-49 AIAAVGNVSESVLS
+49 SIAAVGNVSESVLS

-80 LTHTDATPQQLEWLS
+80 LTHQEATGDQIEWLQE
-95 DNTERVGQL
+95 NTERVAEL

-130 LFGEMELADD
+130 LFGEMELADGV
-140 IPFAGSLDQKDGV
+140 PFDGILDQKDGV

-161 LLERLKIKVGDTV
+161 LLERLRINVGDTV
-174 KLGDID
+174 ALGDID

-186 ITTEPDKAVGF
+186 IATEPDKAVGF

-207 KDALMQTGLVQPGS
+207 MDGLMDTGLVQPGS
-221 LIRYYYALDLN
+221 LIRYYYALDIN
-232 DSETPTAFRERLD
+232 DNETPTVFRERLE

-251 GWRVRDTANANPGL
+251 GWRIRDTANANPGL
-265 RRFIQRLTLFLT
+265 KRFIERLTLFLT

-305 IATLKSV
+305 IATLKSI

-331 VIGIAI
+331 LIGIAI

-346 AIVAPLLAGRLPID
+346 ALIAPLLSGRLPID
-360 VTLGPALPSLLIAT
+360 VTLGPALPSLIIAT
-374 SFGILTTLVFALP
+374 SFGVLTTLVFALP

-405 GLLGGSPVRKRDLP
+405 GLFSGSPVRKRDLP
-419 YIGAPLVLLLIL
+419 YIGVPLVLLLIL
-431 TVMTATDKT
+431 TVLTATDKA
-440 IALGFIGGSAAAIV
+440 IALGFIGGSAAAVV
-454 IFTYAGR
+454 IFTFAGQG
-461 AIVSLSKRFT
+461 IVSLSKRLI
-471 TGRNAF
+471 TGRSAF
-477 SRLALTNLH
+477 SRLALANLH

-516 DNEINENLPESAPAF
+516 DNEINENLPDSAPAF
-531 FFLDIQ
+531 FFLDIR

-542 AFRTQLL
+542 QFRGQLL
-549 AKDNVSDVEQ
+549 AQDNVSDIEQ

-568 AVDGVK
+568 AVDGVN
-574 SEDVGPGDD
+574 SNDVGPGDD

-594 FAAVP
+594 FAATP

-607 GDWWPSDYNDASK
+607 GEWWPADYNDASK

-632 FDLQPGD
+632 FDLEPGD
-639 TLTINILGRD
+639 TLTVNVLGRD

-687 TAHMPRDM
+687 TAHMPREM
-695 EEPVDRMIGIDFPNV
+695 EEPVDRMIGMDFPNV

-748 AGAVAAGRRKRI
+748 GGAVAAGRRKRI

-786 LGLATGVLAALVG
+786 LGLATGVIAAVVG
-799 SIAAWSVLVLVMGAS
+799 SVAAWSVLVLIMEANWV
-814 WTLLPATILGPIAIG
+814 LLPMTILGPIAIG
-829 LFATLSAGFV
+829 LFATLAAGFV

>member
-1 MSRTTNA
+1 MST
-8 SDGRK
+8 SVPSSE

-18 WSIAWQVCRREL
+18 WSIAWRVCRREL

-37 WIFLACLALGVG
+37 RIFLACLALGVG

-80 LTHTDATPQQLEWLS
+80 LTHQEATPDQIDWLRA
-95 DNTERVGQL
+95 NTERVAEL

-123 AVDDAYP
+123 AVDEVYP
-130 LFGEMELADD
+130 LFGEMALADGIAFD
-140 IPFAGSLDQKDGV
+140 GALDKKDGV

-161 LLERLKIKVGDTV
+161 LLERLNITVGDTV
-174 KLGDID
+174 ALGDID

-186 ITTEPDKAVGF
+186 IATEPDKAVGF
-197 FNFGPRLMVS
+197 FNFGPRLMMS
-207 KDALMQTGLVQPGS
+207 MDGLMETGLVQPGS
-221 LIRYYYALDLN
+221 LIRYYYALDIN
-232 DSETPTAFRERLD
+232 DNETPTAFRERL
-245 EQFEDA
+245 ENQFEDA
-251 GWRVRDTANANPGL
+251 GWRIRDTANANPGL
-265 RRFIQRLTLFLT
+265 KRFIERLTLFLT

-295 RSHIESKTSV
+295 RSHIESKTSI
-305 IATLKSV
+305 IATLKSI

-331 VIGIAI
+331 LIGIGI

-346 AIVAPLLAGRLPID
+346 AIIAPLLSGRLPID
-360 VTLGPALPSLLIAT
+360 VTLGPALPSLIIAT
-374 SFGILTTLVFALP
+374 SFGVLTTLVFALP

-405 GLLGGSPVRKRDLP
+405 GLFNGSPVRKRDLP
-419 YIGAPLVLLLIL
+419 YIGVPLVMLLVL
-431 TVMTATDKT
+431 TVLTATDKA
-440 IALGFIGGSAAAIV
+440 IALGFIGGSAAAVV
-454 IFTYAGR
+454 IFTYAGKS
-461 AIVSLSKRFT
+461 IVSLSKRMI
-471 TGRNAF
+471 TGRSAF
-477 SRLALTNLH
+477 SRLALANLH

-516 DNEINENLPESAPAF
+516 DNEINENLPDSAPAF
-531 FFLDIQ
+531 FFLDIR
-537 PDQIE
+537 PDQMDP
-542 AFRTQLL
+542 FREQLL
-549 AKDNVSDVEQ
+549 AKDNVSDIEQ

-568 AVDGVK
+568 AVDGVD
-574 SEDVGPGDD
+574 SNDVGPGDD

-594 FAAVP
+594 FAATA

-607 GDWWPSDYNDASK
+607 GEWWPADYNDASK
-620 PLVSISADIGNA
+620 PLVSISADIGRA
-632 FDLQPGD
+632 FELEPGD
-639 TLTINILGRD
+639 TLTINVLGRD

-687 TAHMPRDM
+687 TAHMPREM
-695 EEPVDRMIGIDFPNV
+695 EEPVDRMIGLDFPNV

-786 LGLATGVLAALVG
+786 LGLSTGVIAAFVG
-799 SIAAWSVLVLVMGAS
+799 SLAAWSVLVLIMGAN
-814 WTLLPATILGPIAIG
+814 WVLLPMTIIGPIAIG
-829 LFATLSAGFV
+829 LFATLAAGFV

-849 APLLRNE
+849 APMLRNE

>member
-1 MSRTTNA
+1 MSTSVSPT
-8 SDGRK
+8 D

-18 WSIAWQVCRREL
+18 WSIAWRVCRREL

-37 WIFLACLALGVG
+37 RIFLACLALGVG
-49 AIAAVGNVSESVLS
+49 SIAAVGNVSESVLS

-80 LTHTDATPQQLEWLS
+80 LTHQEATGDQIEWLTA
-95 DNTERVGQL
+95 NTERVAEL

-130 LFGEMELADD
+130 LFGEMELADGV
-140 IPFAGSLDQKDGV
+140 PFDGILDQKDGV

-161 LLERLKIKVGDTV
+161 LLERLRIDVGDTV
-174 KLGDID
+174 ALGDID

-186 ITTEPDKAVGF
+186 IKTEPDKAVGF

-207 KDALMQTGLVQPGS
+207 MDGLMETGLVQPGS
-221 LIRYYYALDLN
+221 LIRYYYALDIN
-232 DSETPTAFRERLD
+232 DNETPTAFRERLE

-251 GWRVRDTANANPGL
+251 GWRIRDTANANPGL
-265 RRFIQRLTLFLT
+265 KRFIERLTLFLT

-305 IATLKSV
+305 IATLKSI

-331 VIGIAI
+331 LIGIAI

-346 AIVAPLLAGRLPID
+346 ALIAPLLSGRLPID
-360 VTLGPALPSLLIAT
+360 VTLGPALPSLVIAT
-374 SFGILTTLVFALP
+374 SFGVLTTLVFALP

-405 GLLGGSPVRKRDLP
+405 GLFSGSPVRKRDLP
-419 YIGAPLVLLLIL
+419 YIGVPLVLLLIL
-431 TVMTATDKT
+431 TVLTATDKA
-440 IALGFIGGSAAAIV
+440 IALGFIGGSAAAVV
-454 IFTYAGR
+454 IFTFAGQG
-461 AIVSLSKRFT
+461 IVSLSKRLI
-471 TGRNAF
+471 TGRSAF
-477 SRLALTNLH
+477 SRLALANLH

-516 DNEINENLPESAPAF
+516 DNEINENLPDSAPAF
-531 FFLDIQ
+531 FFLDIR

-542 AFRTQLL
+542 QFRGQLL
-549 AKDNVSDVEQ
+549 AQDNVSDIEQ

-568 AVDGVK
+568 AVDGVN
-574 SEDVGPGDD
+574 SNDVGPGDD

-594 FAAVP
+594 FAATP

-607 GDWWPSDYNDASK
+607 GEWWPADYNDASK

-632 FDLQPGD
+632 FDLEPGD
-639 TLTINILGRD
+639 TLTVNVLGRD

-687 TAHMPRDM
+687 TAHMPREM
-695 EEPVDRMIGIDFPNV
+695 EEPVDRMIGMDFPNV

-748 AGAVAAGRRKRI
+748 GGAVAAGRRKRI

-786 LGLATGVLAALVG
+786 LGLATGVIAAVVG
-799 SIAAWSVLVLVMGAS
+799 SVAAWSVLVLIMEANWV
-814 WTLLPATILGPIAIG
+814 LLPMTILGPIAIG
-829 LFATLSAGFV
+829 LFATLAAGFI

>member
-1 MSRTTNA
+1 MSSISQSTN
-8 SDGRK
+8 
-13 GADRL
+13 GAEKL
-18 WSIAWQVCRREL
+18 WSIAWRVCRREL
-30 RGGLSGF
+30 RGGFSGF
-37 WIFLACLALGVG
+37 RIFLACLALGVG
-49 AIAAVGNVSESVLS
+49 SIAAVGNVSESVLN

-70 KLLGGDVELR
+70 ALLGGDVELR
-80 LTHTDATPQQLEWLS
+80 LVHMPASEEQQTWLS
-95 DNTERVGQL
+95 ENTERMGEL
-104 ATMRTTAYGP
+104 ATMRATAYGP
-114 DQRRLVELK
+114 EQRRLVELK
-123 AVDDAYP
+123 AVDDVYP
-130 LFGEMELADD
+130 LFGEMELADG
-140 IPFAGSLDQKDGV
+140 IPFDGALSKTDGV
-153 WGAVTEAG
+153 WGGVAEAG
-161 LLERLKIKVGDTV
+161 LLERLKINVGDTV
-174 KLGDID
+174 RLGDINIQ
-180 VQIRGV
+180 VRGV
-186 ITTEPDKAVGF
+186 IATEPDKAVGF

-207 KDALMQTGLVQPGS
+207 MDALADTGLVQPGS
-221 LIRYYYALDLN
+221 LINYYYALDLN
-232 DSETPTAFRERLD
+232 DAETPKVFRDRLD
-245 EQFEDA
+245 AQFEDA
-251 GWRVRDTANANPGL
+251 GWRVRDVSDANPGL
-265 RRFIQRLTLFLT
+265 RRFIERLTLFLT

-305 IATLKSV
+305 IATLKSI

-318 VLRIYFLQILVLA
+318 VLRIYFLQILMLSLVG
-331 VIGIAI
+331 IGI

-346 AIVAPLLAGRLPID
+346 AIIAPLLAGRLPID

-374 SFGILTTLVFALP
+374 AFGVLTTLVFAMP

-405 GLLGGSPVRKRDLP
+405 GLMNGSALRKRDLP
-419 YIGAPLVLLLIL
+419 YVGIPLILLLLL
-431 TVMTATDKT
+431 TVFTATDRE
-440 IALGFIGGSAAAIV
+440 IALGFIAGSLLAIAVFAAA
-454 IFTYAGR
+454 GK
-461 AIVSLSKRFT
+461 AIVSLSKRMT
-471 TGRNAF
+471 GGRNAF
-477 SRLALTNLH
+477 SRLALANLH

-516 DNEINENLPESAPAF
+516 DHEINENLPDSAPAF

-537 PDQIE
+537 PDQMDQ
-542 AFRTQLL
+542 FKTQLL
-549 AKDNVSDVEQ
+549 EKDNVSDIEQ
-559 TPMLRGRVT
+559 TPMLRGRVV
-568 AVDGVK
+568 AIDGVDAN
-574 SEDVGPGDD
+574 DVGPGDD

-594 FAAVP
+594 FAASP
-599 PPETKLVR
+599 PPETQIVR
-607 GDWWPSDYNDASK
+607 GEWWPADYDDAAK
-620 PLVSISADIGNA
+620 PLVSISRDIGEA
-632 FDLQPGD
+632 FSLEPGD
-639 TLTINILGRD
+639 TLTVNVLGRD

-687 TAHMPRDM
+687 TAHMPREM
-695 EEPVDRMIGIDFPNV
+695 EEPVDRMIGMDFPNV

-733 NATSMIA
+733 NATSSIA

-772 RANILYAYALEYGI
+772 RGNILYAYALEYGI
-786 LGLATGVLAALVG
+786 LGLATGVIAALFG
-799 SIAAWSVLVLVMGAS
+799 SLAAWSVLVLIMEAS
-814 WTLLPATILGPIAIG
+814 WTFLPMTIFGPIAIG
-829 LFATLSAGFV
+829 LFATLSAGFI

>member
-1 MSRTTNA
+1 MTT
-8 SDGRK
+8 SVSPTD

-18 WSIAWQVCRREL
+18 WSIAWRVCRREL

-37 WIFLACLALGVG
+37 RIFLACLALGVG
-49 AIAAVGNVSESVLS
+49 SIAAVGNVSESVLS

-80 LTHTDATPQQLEWLS
+80 LTHQEATGDQIEWLTA
-95 DNTERVGQL
+95 NTERVAEL

-130 LFGEMELADD
+130 LFGEMELADGV
-140 IPFAGSLDQKDGV
+140 PFDGILDQKDGV

-161 LLERLKIKVGDTV
+161 LLERLRINVGDTV
-174 KLGDID
+174 ALGDID

-186 ITTEPDKAVGF
+186 IATEPDKAVGF

-207 KDALMQTGLVQPGS
+207 MDGLMETGLVQPGS
-221 LIRYYYALDLN
+221 LIRYYYALDIN
-232 DSETPTAFRERLD
+232 DNETPTAFRERLE

-251 GWRVRDTANANPGL
+251 GWRIRDTANANPGL
-265 RRFIQRLTLFLT
+265 KRFIERLTLFLT

-305 IATLKSV
+305 IATLKSI

-331 VIGIAI
+331 LIGIAI

-346 AIVAPLLAGRLPID
+346 ALIAPILSGRLPID
-360 VTLGPALPSLLIAT
+360 VTLGPALPSLIIAT
-374 SFGILTTLVFALP
+374 SFGVLTTLVFALP

-395 PAARLFRASA
+395 PAARLFRSSA
-405 GLLGGSPVRKRDLP
+405 GLFNGSPVRKRDLP
-419 YIGAPLVLLLIL
+419 YIGVPLVLLLIL
-431 TVMTATDKT
+431 TVLTATDKA
-440 IALGFIGGSAAAIV
+440 IALGFIGGSAAAVV
-454 IFTYAGR
+454 IFTFAGQG
-461 AIVSLSKRFT
+461 IVSLSKRLI
-471 TGRNAF
+471 TGRSAF
-477 SRLALTNLH
+477 SRLALANLH

-516 DNEINENLPESAPAF
+516 DNEINENLPDSAPAF
-531 FFLDIQ
+531 FFLDIR

-542 AFRTQLL
+542 QFRGQLL
-549 AKDNVSDVEQ
+549 AQDNVSDIEQ

-568 AVDGVK
+568 AVDGVD
-574 SEDVGPGDD
+574 SNDVGPGDD

-594 FAAVP
+594 FAATP
-599 PPETKLVR
+599 PPENKLVR
-607 GDWWPSDYNDASK
+607 GEWWPADYNDASK

-632 FDLQPGD
+632 FDLEPGD
-639 TLTINILGRD
+639 TLTVNVLGRD

-695 EEPVDRMIGIDFPNV
+695 EEPVDRMIGLDFPNV

-748 AGAVAAGRRKRI
+748 GGAVAAGRRKRI

-772 RANILYAYALEYGI
+772 RSNILYAYALEYGI
-786 LGLATGVLAALVG
+786 LGLATGVIAALVG
-799 SIAAWSVLVLVMGAS
+799 SIAAWSVLVLIMEANWV
-814 WTLLPATILGPIAIG
+814 LLPMTIIGPIAIG
-829 LFATLSAGFV
+829 LFATLAAGFV

>member
-1 MSRTTNA
+1 MSTSVSPT
-8 SDGRK
+8 D

-18 WSIAWQVCRREL
+18 WSIAWRVCRREL

-37 WIFLACLALGVG
+37 RIFLACLALGVG
-49 AIAAVGNVSESVLS
+49 SIAAVGNVSESVLS

-80 LTHTDATPQQLEWLS
+80 LTHQEATGDQIEWLIA
-95 DNTERVGQL
+95 NTERVAEL

-130 LFGEMELADD
+130 LFGEMELADGV
-140 IPFAGSLDQKDGV
+140 PFDGILDQKDGV

-161 LLERLKIKVGDTV
+161 LLERLRINVGDTV
-174 KLGDID
+174 ALGDID

-186 ITTEPDKAVGF
+186 IATEPDKAVGF

-207 KDALMQTGLVQPGS
+207 MDGLMETGLVQPGS
-221 LIRYYYALDLN
+221 LIRYYYALDIN
-232 DSETPTAFRERLD
+232 DNETPTAFRERLE

-251 GWRVRDTANANPGL
+251 GWRIRDTANANPGL
-265 RRFIQRLTLFLT
+265 KRFIERLTLFLT

-305 IATLKSV
+305 IATLKSI

-331 VIGIAI
+331 LIGIAI

-346 AIVAPLLAGRLPID
+346 ALIAPLLSGRLPID
-360 VTLGPALPSLLIAT
+360 VTLGPALPSLIIAT
-374 SFGILTTLVFALP
+374 SFGVLTTLVFALP

-405 GLLGGSPVRKRDLP
+405 GLFSGSPVRKRDLP
-419 YIGAPLVLLLIL
+419 YIGVPLVLLLIL
-431 TVMTATDKT
+431 TVLTATDKA
-440 IALGFIGGSAAAIV
+440 IALGFIGGSAAAVV
-454 IFTYAGR
+454 IFTFAGQG
-461 AIVSLSKRFT
+461 IVSLSKRLI
-471 TGRNAF
+471 TGRSAF
-477 SRLALTNLH
+477 SRLALANLH

-516 DNEINENLPESAPAF
+516 DNEINENLPDSAPAF
-531 FFLDIQ
+531 FFLDIR

-542 AFRTQLL
+542 QFRGQLL
-549 AKDNVSDVEQ
+549 AQDNVSDIEQ

-568 AVDGVK
+568 AVDGVN
-574 SEDVGPGDD
+574 SNDVGPGDD

-594 FAAVP
+594 FAATP

-607 GDWWPSDYNDASK
+607 GEWWPADYNDASK

-632 FDLQPGD
+632 FDLEPGD
-639 TLTINILGRD
+639 TLTVNVLGRD

-687 TAHMPRDM
+687 TAHMPREM
-695 EEPVDRMIGIDFPNV
+695 EEPVDRMIGMDFPNV

-748 AGAVAAGRRKRI
+748 GGAVAAGRRKRI

-786 LGLATGVLAALVG
+786 LGLATGVIAAVVG
-799 SIAAWSVLVLVMGAS
+799 SVAAWSVLVLIMEANWV
-814 WTLLPATILGPIAIG
+814 LLPMTILGPIAIG
-829 LFATLSAGFV
+829 LFATLAAGFV

>member
-1 MSRTTNA
+1 MSRISQSTN
-8 SDGRK
+8 
-13 GADRL
+13 GAEKL
-18 WSIAWQVCRREL
+18 WSIAWRVCRREL
-30 RGGLSGF
+30 RGGFSGF
-37 WIFLACLALGVG
+37 RIFLACLALGVG
-49 AIAAVGNVSESVLS
+49 SIAAVGNVSESVLN

-70 KLLGGDVELR
+70 ALLGGDVELR
-80 LTHTDATPQQLEWLS
+80 LVHMPASEEQQTWLS
-95 DNTERVGQL
+95 ENTERMGEL
-104 ATMRTTAYGP
+104 ATMRATAYGP
-114 DQRRLVELK
+114 EQRRLVELK
-123 AVDDAYP
+123 AVDDVYP
-130 LFGEMELADD
+130 LFGEMELADGIAFD
-140 IPFAGSLDQKDGV
+140 GALSKKDGV
-153 WGAVTEAG
+153 WGGVAEAG
-161 LLERLKIKVGDTV
+161 LLERLKITVGDTV
-174 KLGDID
+174 RLGDINIQ
-180 VQIRGV
+180 VRGV
-186 ITTEPDKAVGF
+186 IATEPDKAVGF

-207 KDALMQTGLVQPGS
+207 MDALAETGLVQPGS
-221 LIRYYYALDLN
+221 LINYYYALDLN
-232 DSETPTAFRERLD
+232 DAETPKVFRDRLD
-245 EQFEDA
+245 AQFEDA
-251 GWRVRDTANANPGL
+251 GWRVRDVSDANPGL
-265 RRFIQRLTLFLT
+265 RRFIERLTLFLT

-305 IATLKSV
+305 IATLKSI

-318 VLRIYFLQILVLA
+318 VLRIYFLQILMLSLVG
-331 VIGIAI
+331 IGI

-346 AIVAPLLAGRLPID
+346 AIIAPLLAGRLPID

-374 SFGILTTLVFALP
+374 AFGVLTTLVFAMP

-405 GLLGGSPVRKRDLP
+405 GLMNGSALSKRDLP
-419 YIGAPLVLLLIL
+419 YVGVPLILLLLL
-431 TVMTATDKT
+431 TVFTATDRE
-440 IALGFIGGSAAAIV
+440 IAIGFIAGSLLAIAVFAAA
-454 IFTYAGR
+454 GK
-461 AIVSLSKRFT
+461 AIVSLSKRMT
-471 TGRNAF
+471 GGRNAF
-477 SRLALTNLH
+477 SRLALANLH

-491 TVPVALS
+491 TVPIALS

-516 DNEINENLPESAPAF
+516 DHEISENLPDSAPAF
-531 FFLDIQ
+531 FFLDIR
-537 PDQIE
+537 PDQMDQ
-542 AFRTQLL
+542 FKTQLL
-549 AKDNVSDVEQ
+549 EKDNVSDIEQ
-559 TPMLRGRVT
+559 TPMLRGRVV
-568 AVDGVK
+568 AIDGVDAN
-574 SEDVGPGDD
+574 DVGPGDD

-594 FAAVP
+594 FAASP
-599 PPETKLVR
+599 PPETQIVR
-607 GDWWPSDYNDASK
+607 GEWWPADYDDGAK
-620 PLVSISADIGNA
+620 PLVSISRDIGEA
-632 FDLQPGD
+632 FALEPGD
-639 TLTINILGRD
+639 TLTVNVLGRD

-695 EEPVDRMIGIDFPNV
+695 EEPVDRMIGMDFPNV

-733 NATSMIA
+733 NATSSIA

-772 RANILYAYALEYGI
+772 RGNILYAYALEYGI
-786 LGLATGVLAALVG
+786 LGLATGVIAALFG
-799 SIAAWSVLVLVMGAS
+799 SLAAWSVLVLIMEAS
-814 WTLLPATILGPIAIG
+814 WTFLPMTIFGPIAIG
-829 LFATLSAGFV
+829 LAATLSAGFI

>member
-1 MSRTTNA
+1 MSTSLSP
-8 SDGRK
+8 SD

-18 WSIAWQVCRREL
+18 WSIAWRVCRREL

-37 WIFLACLALGVG
+37 RIFLACLALGVG
-49 AIAAVGNVSESVLS
+49 SIAAVGNVSESVLS

-80 LTHTDATPQQLEWLS
+80 LTHQEATGDQIEWLRA
-95 DNTERVGQL
+95 NTERVAEL

-130 LFGEMELADD
+130 LFGEMELADGVAFD
-140 IPFAGSLDQKDGV
+140 GILEQKDGV

-161 LLERLKIKVGDTV
+161 LLERLRINVGDTV
-174 KLGDID
+174 ALGDID

-186 ITTEPDKAVGF
+186 IKTEPDKAVGF

-207 KDALMQTGLVQPGS
+207 MDGLMETGLVQPSS
-221 LIRYYYALDLN
+221 LIRYYYALDIN
-232 DSETPTAFRERLD
+232 DNETPTAFRERL
-245 EQFEDA
+245 EERFEEA
-251 GWRVRDTANANPGL
+251 GWRIRDTANANPGL
-265 RRFIQRLTLFLT
+265 KRFIERLTLFLT

-305 IATLKSV
+305 IATLKSI
-312 GASHGL
+312 GASHAL

-331 VIGIAI
+331 LIGITI

-346 AIVAPLLAGRLPID
+346 ALIAPALAGRLPID
-360 VTLGPALPSLLIAT
+360 VTLGPALPSLIIAT
-374 SFGILTTLVFALP
+374 SFGVLTTLVFALP

-405 GLLGGSPVRKRDLP
+405 GLFSGSPVRKRDLP
-419 YIGAPLVLLLIL
+419 YIGVPLVLLLIL
-431 TVMTATDKT
+431 TVLTATDKA
-440 IALGFIGGSAAAIV
+440 IALGFIGGSAAAVV
-454 IFTYAGR
+454 IFTFAGR
-461 AIVSLSKRFT
+461 GIVSLSKRLI
-471 TGRNAF
+471 TGRSAF
-477 SRLALTNLH
+477 SRLALANLH

-516 DNEINENLPESAPAF
+516 DNEINENLPDSAPAF
-531 FFLDIQ
+531 FFLDIR
-537 PDQIE
+537 PDQIDQ
-542 AFRTQLL
+542 FRDQLL
-549 AKDNVSDVEQ
+549 AQDNVSDIEQ

-568 AVDGVK
+568 AVDGVN
-574 SEDVGPGDD
+574 SNDVGPGDD

-594 FAAVP
+594 FAATA

-607 GDWWPSDYNDASK
+607 GEWWPADYNDASK
-620 PLVSISADIGNA
+620 PLVSISADIGRA
-632 FDLQPGD
+632 FDLEPGD
-639 TLTINILGRD
+639 TLTINVLGRD

-687 TAHMPRDM
+687 TAHMPREM
-695 EEPVDRMIGIDFPNV
+695 EEPVDRMIGMDFPNV

-748 AGAVAAGRRKRI
+748 GGAVAAGRRKRI

-772 RANILYAYALEYGI
+772 RSNILYAYALEYGI
-786 LGLATGVLAALVG
+786 LGLATGVIAAFVG
-799 SIAAWSVLVLVMGAS
+799 SVAAWSVLVLIMEANWV
-814 WTLLPATILGPIAIG
+814 LLPMTIIGPIAIG
-829 LFATLSAGFV
+829 LFATLAAGFV

>member
-1 MSRTTNA
+1 MSTAVTPT
-8 SDGRK
+8 D

-18 WSIAWQVCRREL
+18 WSIAWRVCRREL

-37 WIFLACLALGVG
+37 RIFLACLALGVG
-49 AIAAVGNVSESVLS
+49 SIAAVGNVSESVLS

-80 LTHTDATPQQLEWLS
+80 LTHQEATGDQIEWLTA
-95 DNTERVGQL
+95 NTERVAEL

-130 LFGEMELADD
+130 LFGEMVLADSV
-140 IPFAGSLDQKDGV
+140 PFEGILDQKDGV

-161 LLERLKIKVGDTV
+161 LLERLRINVGDTV
-174 KLGDID
+174 ALGDID

-186 ITTEPDKAVGF
+186 IATEPDKAVGF

-207 KDALMQTGLVQPGS
+207 MDGLMETGLVQPGS
-221 LIRYYYALDLN
+221 LIRYYYALDIN
-232 DSETPTAFRERLD
+232 DNETPTAFRERL
-245 EQFEDA
+245 EERFEDA
-251 GWRVRDTANANPGL
+251 GWRIRDTANANPGL
-265 RRFIQRLTLFLT
+265 KRFIERLTLFLT

-305 IATLKSV
+305 IATLKSI
-312 GASHGL
+312 GASHAL

-331 VIGIAI
+331 LIGIGI

-346 AIVAPLLAGRLPID
+346 ALIAPLLSGRLPID
-360 VTLGPALPSLLIAT
+360 VTLGPALPSLVIAT
-374 SFGILTTLVFALP
+374 SFGVLTTLVFALP

-405 GLLGGSPVRKRDLP
+405 GLFSGSPVRKRDLP
-419 YIGAPLVLLLIL
+419 YIGVPLVLLLIL
-431 TVMTATDKT
+431 TVLTATDKA
-440 IALGFIGGSAAAIV
+440 IALGFIGGSAAAVV
-454 IFTYAGR
+454 IFTYAGQS
-461 AIVSLSKRFT
+461 IVSLSKRLI
-471 TGRNAF
+471 TGRSAF
-477 SRLALTNLH
+477 SRLALANLH

-516 DNEINENLPESAPAF
+516 DNEINENLPDSAPAF
-531 FFLDIQ
+531 FFLDIR
-537 PDQIE
+537 PDQIDQ
-542 AFRTQLL
+542 FRGQLL
-549 AKDNVSDVEQ
+549 AQDNVSDIEQ

-568 AVDGVK
+568 AVDGVN
-574 SEDVGPGDD
+574 SNDVGPGDD

-594 FAAVP
+594 FAATP
-599 PPETKLVR
+599 PPETKLVL
-607 GDWWPSDYNDASK
+607 GEWWPADYNDASK

-632 FDLQPGD
+632 FDLEPGD
-639 TLTINILGRD
+639 TLTVNVLGRD

-687 TAHMPRDM
+687 TAHMPREM
-695 EEPVDRMIGIDFPNV
+695 EEPVDRMIGLDFPNV

-748 AGAVAAGRRKRI
+748 GGAVAAGRRKRI

-786 LGLATGVLAALVG
+786 LGLATGVIAALVG
-799 SIAAWSVLVLVMGAS
+799 SVAAWSVLVLIMEANWV
-814 WTLLPATILGPIAIG
+814 LLPMTIIGPIAIG
-829 LFATLSAGFV
+829 LFATLAAGFV

>member
-1 MSRTTNA
+1 MSTSISPTE
-8 SDGRK
+8 

-18 WSIAWQVCRREL
+18 WSIAWRVCRREL

-37 WIFLACLALGVG
+37 RIFLACLALGVG
-49 AIAAVGNVSESVLS
+49 SIAAVGNVSESVLS

-80 LTHTDATPQQLEWLS
+80 LTHQEATGDQIDWLRA
-95 DNTERVGQL
+95 NTERIAEL

-130 LFGEMELADD
+130 LFGEMELADGV
-140 IPFAGSLDQKDGV
+140 PFDGILDQKDGV

-161 LLERLKIKVGDTV
+161 LLERLHINVGDTV
-174 KLGDID
+174 ALGDID

-186 ITTEPDKAVGF
+186 IATEPDKAVGF

-207 KDALMQTGLVQPGS
+207 MGGLMDTGLVQPGS
-221 LIRYYYALDLN
+221 LIRYYYALDIN
-232 DSETPTAFRERLD
+232 DNETPTAFRERL
-245 EQFEDA
+245 EERFEDA
-251 GWRVRDTANANPGL
+251 GWRIRDTANANPGL
-265 RRFIQRLTLFLT
+265 KRFIERLTLFLT

-305 IATLKSV
+305 IATLKSI

-331 VIGIAI
+331 LIGIAI

-346 AIVAPLLAGRLPID
+346 ALIAPILSGRLPID
-360 VTLGPALPSLLIAT
+360 VTLGPALPSLIIAT
-374 SFGILTTLVFALP
+374 SFGVLTTLVFALP

-395 PAARLFRASA
+395 PAARLFRSSA
-405 GLLGGSPVRKRDLP
+405 GLFNGSPVRKRDLP
-419 YIGAPLVLLLIL
+419 YIGVPLALLLIL
-431 TVMTATDKT
+431 TVLTATDKA
-440 IALGFIGGSAAAIV
+440 IALGFIGGSAAAVV
-454 IFTYAGR
+454 IFTFAGLG
-461 AIVSLSKRFT
+461 IVSLSKRLI
-471 TGRNAF
+471 TGRSAF
-477 SRLALTNLH
+477 SRLALANLH

-516 DNEINENLPESAPAF
+516 DNEINENLPDSAPAF
-531 FFLDIQ
+531 FFLDIR

-542 AFRTQLL
+542 QFRTQLL
-549 AKDNVSDVEQ
+549 AQDNVSDVEQ

-568 AVDGVK
+568 AVDGVN
-574 SEDVGPGDD
+574 SNDVGPGDD

-594 FAAVP
+594 FAATP

-607 GDWWPSDYNDASK
+607 GEWWPADYNDASK
-620 PLVSISADIGNA
+620 PLVSISADIGQA
-632 FDLQPGD
+632 FDLEPGD
-639 TLTINILGRD
+639 TLTINVLGRD

-695 EEPVDRMIGIDFPNV
+695 EEPVDRMIGLDFPNV

-748 AGAVAAGRRKRI
+748 GGAVAAGRRKRI

-786 LGLATGVLAALVG
+786 LGLATGVIAALVG
-799 SIAAWSVLVLVMGAS
+799 SVAAWSVLVLIMEANWV
-814 WTLLPATILGPIAIG
+814 LLPMTIIGPIAIG
-829 LFATLSAGFV
+829 LFATLAAGFV

>member
-1 MSRTTNA
+1 MSTSVSP
-8 SDGRK
+8 SD

-18 WSIAWQVCRREL
+18 WSIAWRVCRREL

-37 WIFLACLALGVG
+37 RIFLACLALGVG
-49 AIAAVGNVSESVLS
+49 SIAAVGNVSESVLS

-80 LTHTDATPQQLEWLS
+80 LTHQEATGDQIEWLTA
-95 DNTERVGQL
+95 NTERLAEL

-130 LFGEMELADD
+130 LFGKMELADGV
-140 IPFAGSLDQKDGV
+140 PFDGILDQKDGV

-161 LLERLKIKVGDTV
+161 LLERLRINVGDTV
-174 KLGDID
+174 ALGDID

-186 ITTEPDKAVGF
+186 IATEPDKAVGF

-207 KDALMQTGLVQPGS
+207 MDGLMETGLVQPGS
-221 LIRYYYALDLN
+221 LIRYYYALDIN
-232 DSETPTAFRERLD
+232 DNETPTAFRERLE

-251 GWRVRDTANANPGL
+251 GWRIRDTANANPGL
-265 RRFIQRLTLFLT
+265 KRFIERLTLFLT

-305 IATLKSV
+305 IATLKSI

-331 VIGIAI
+331 LIGIAI

-346 AIVAPLLAGRLPID
+346 ALIAPLLSGRLPID
-360 VTLGPALPSLLIAT
+360 VTLGPALPSLIIAT
-374 SFGILTTLVFALP
+374 SFGVLTTLVFALP

-405 GLLGGSPVRKRDLP
+405 GLFSGSPVRKRDLP
-419 YIGAPLVLLLIL
+419 YIGVPLVLLLIL
-431 TVMTATDKT
+431 TVLTATDKA
-440 IALGFIGGSAAAIV
+440 IALGFIGGSAAAVV
-454 IFTYAGR
+454 IFTFAGQG
-461 AIVSLSKRFT
+461 IVSLSKRLI
-471 TGRNAF
+471 TGRSAF
-477 SRLALTNLH
+477 SRLALANLH

-516 DNEINENLPESAPAF
+516 DNEINENLPDSAPAF
-531 FFLDIQ
+531 FFLDIR

-542 AFRTQLL
+542 QFRGQLL
-549 AKDNVSDVEQ
+549 AQDNVSDIEQ

-568 AVDGVK
+568 AVDGVN
-574 SEDVGPGDD
+574 SNDVGPGDD

-594 FAAVP
+594 FAATP

-607 GDWWPSDYNDASK
+607 GEWWPADYNDASK

-632 FDLQPGD
+632 FDLEPGD
-639 TLTINILGRD
+639 TLTVNVLGRD

-687 TAHMPRDM
+687 TAHMPREM
-695 EEPVDRMIGIDFPNV
+695 EEPVDRMIGMDFPNV

-748 AGAVAAGRRKRI
+748 GGAVAAGRRKRI

-786 LGLATGVLAALVG
+786 LGLATGVIAAVVG
-799 SIAAWSVLVLVMGAS
+799 SVAAWSVLVLIMEANWV
-814 WTLLPATILGPIAIG
+814 LLPMTILGPIAIG
-829 LFATLSAGFV
+829 LFATLAAGFI

>member
-1 MSRTTNA
+1 MSTTDLK
-8 SDGRK
+8 SS

-37 WIFLACLALGVG
+37 RIFLACLALGVG
-49 AIAAVGNVSESVLS
+49 SIAAVGNVSESVLS

-80 LTHTDATPQQLEWLS
+80 LTHQEATPQQIEWLKE
-95 DNTERVGQL
+95 NTERVGEL
-104 ATMRTTAYGP
+104 ATMRSTAYGP
-114 DQRRLVELK
+114 EQRRLVELK

-130 LFGEMELADD
+130 LFGEMELEDG
-140 IPFAGSLDQKDGV
+140 IPFAGILDQKDGV

-161 LLERLKIKVGDTV
+161 LLERLNIAVGDTV

-186 ITTEPDKAVGF
+186 IAKEPDKAVGF

-207 KDALMQTGLVQPGS
+207 KAGLMETGLVQPGS

-232 DSETPTAFRERLD
+232 DNESPTEFRERI
-245 EQFEDA
+245 ENEFADA
-251 GWRVRDTANANPGL
+251 GWRIRDTANANPGL
-265 RRFIQRLTLFLT
+265 RRFIERLTLFLT

-305 IATLKSV
+305 IATLKSI

-331 VIGIAI
+331 LIGIGI

-346 AIVAPLLAGRLPID
+346 AIIAPLLAGRLPID
-360 VTLGPALPSLLIAT
+360 VTLGPALPSLIIAT
-374 SFGILTTLVFALP
+374 SFGVLTTLVFALP

-405 GLLGGSPVRKRDLP
+405 GLFNGSPVRKRDLP
-419 YIGAPLVLLLIL
+419 YIGVPLALLLIL
-431 TVMTATDKT
+431 TVLTATDRE
-440 IALGFIGGSAAAIV
+440 IALGFIVGSALAVV
-454 IFTYAGR
+454 IFTYAGQS
-461 AIVSLSKRFT
+461 IVSLSKRFI
-471 TGRNAF
+471 TGRSAF
-477 SRLALTNLH
+477 SRLALANLH

-516 DNEINENLPESAPAF
+516 DNEINENLPDSAPAF
-531 FFLDIQ
+531 FFLDIR
-537 PDQIE
+537 PDQMDQ
-542 AFRTQLL
+542 FKGQLL
-549 AKDNVSDVEQ
+549 SKDNVSDIEQ

-574 SEDVGPGDD
+574 SEDVGPGED

-594 FAAVP
+594 FAASP

-607 GDWWPSDYNDASK
+607 GEWWPSDYNDASK

-632 FDLQPGD
+632 FSLEPGD
-639 TLTINILGRD
+639 TLTVNVLGRD

-687 TAHMPRDM
+687 TAHMPREM
-695 EEPVDRMIGIDFPNV
+695 EEPVDRMIGLDFPNV

-748 AGAVAAGRRKRI
+748 GGAVAAGRRKRI

-786 LGLATGVLAALVG
+786 LGLATGVIAAIVG
-799 SIAAWSVLVLVMGAS
+799 SIAAWSVLVLVMEAN
-814 WTLLPATILGPIAIG
+814 WVLLPMTILGPIAIG
-829 LFATLSAGFV
+829 LFATLAAGFV

-849 APLLRNE
+849 APMLRNE

>member
-1 MSRTTNA
+1 MSTA
-8 SDGRK
+8 SSPND

-18 WSIAWQVCRREL
+18 WSIAWRVCRREL

-37 WIFLACLALGVG
+37 RIFLACLALGVG
-49 AIAAVGNVSESVLS
+49 SIAAVGNVSESVLS

-80 LTHTDATPQQLEWLS
+80 LTHQEATGDQIEWLRA
-95 DNTERVGQL
+95 NTERVAEL

-130 LFGEMELADD
+130 LFGEMELADGVAFD
-140 IPFAGSLDQKDGV
+140 GILEQKDGV

-161 LLERLKIKVGDTV
+161 LLERLRIDVGDTV
-174 KLGDID
+174 ALGDID

-186 ITTEPDKAVGF
+186 IATEPDKAVGF

-207 KDALMQTGLVQPGS
+207 MDGLMETGLVQPGS
-221 LIRYYYALDLN
+221 LIRYYYALDIN
-232 DSETPTAFRERLD
+232 DNETPTAFRERL
-245 EQFEDA
+245 EERFEEA
-251 GWRVRDTANANPGL
+251 GWRIRDTANANPGL
-265 RRFIQRLTLFLT
+265 KRFIERLTLFLT

-305 IATLKSV
+305 IATLKSI
-312 GASHGL
+312 GASHAL

-331 VIGIAI
+331 LIGIAI

-346 AIVAPLLAGRLPID
+346 ALIAPALAGRLPID
-360 VTLGPALPSLLIAT
+360 VTLGPALPSLIIAT
-374 SFGILTTLVFALP
+374 SFGVLTTLVFALP

-405 GLLGGSPVRKRDLP
+405 GLFSGSPVRKRDLP
-419 YIGAPLVLLLIL
+419 YIGVPLVLLLIL
-431 TVMTATDKT
+431 TVLTATDKA
-440 IALGFIGGSAAAIV
+440 IALGFIGGSAAAVV
-454 IFTYAGR
+454 IFTFAGR
-461 AIVSLSKRFT
+461 GIVSLSKRLI
-471 TGRNAF
+471 TGRSAF
-477 SRLALTNLH
+477 SRLALANLH

-516 DNEINENLPESAPAF
+516 DNEINENLPDSAPAF
-531 FFLDIQ
+531 FFLDIR
-537 PDQIE
+537 PDQIDQ
-542 AFRTQLL
+542 FRDQLL
-549 AKDNVSDVEQ
+549 AQDNVSDIEQ

-568 AVDGVK
+568 AVDGVN
-574 SEDVGPGDD
+574 SNDVGPGDD

-594 FAAVP
+594 FAATA

-607 GDWWPSDYNDASK
+607 GEWWPADYNDASN
-620 PLVSISADIGNA
+620 PLVSISADIGRA
-632 FDLQPGD
+632 FDLEPGD
-639 TLTINILGRD
+639 TLTINVLGRD

-687 TAHMPRDM
+687 TAHMPREM
-695 EEPVDRMIGIDFPNV
+695 EEPVDRMIGMDFPNV

-748 AGAVAAGRRKRI
+748 GGAVAAGRRKRI

-772 RANILYAYALEYGI
+772 RSNILYAYALEYGI
-786 LGLATGVLAALVG
+786 LGLATGVIAAFVG
-799 SIAAWSVLVLVMGAS
+799 SVAAWSVLVLIMEANWV
-814 WTLLPATILGPIAIG
+814 LLPMTIIGPIAIG
-829 LFATLSAGFV
+829 LFATLAAGFV

>member
-1 MSRTTNA
+1 MSTSVSPT
-8 SDGRK
+8 G

-18 WSIAWQVCRREL
+18 WSIAWRVCRREL

-37 WIFLACLALGVG
+37 RIFLACLALGVG
-49 AIAAVGNVSESVLS
+49 SIAAVGNVSESVLS

-80 LTHTDATPQQLEWLS
+80 LTHQEATGDQIEWLTA
-95 DNTERVGQL
+95 NTERVAEL

-123 AVDDAYP
+123 AVDDTYP
-130 LFGEMELADD
+130 LFGEMELADGV
-140 IPFAGSLDQKDGV
+140 PFDGILDQKDGV

-161 LLERLKIKVGDTV
+161 LLERLRINVGDTV
-174 KLGDID
+174 ALGDID

-186 ITTEPDKAVGF
+186 IKTEPDKAVGF

-207 KDALMQTGLVQPGS
+207 MDGLMETGLVQPGS
-221 LIRYYYALDLN
+221 LIRYYYALDIN
-232 DSETPTAFRERLD
+232 DNETPTAFRERLE

-251 GWRVRDTANANPGL
+251 GWRIRDTANANPGL
-265 RRFIQRLTLFLT
+265 KRFIERLTLFLT

-305 IATLKSV
+305 IATLKSI

-318 VLRIYFLQILVLA
+318 VLRIYFLQILALA
-331 VIGIAI
+331 LIGIAI

-346 AIVAPLLAGRLPID
+346 ALIAPLLSGRLPID
-360 VTLGPALPSLLIAT
+360 VTLGPALPSLIIAT
-374 SFGILTTLVFALP
+374 SFGVLTTLVFALP

-405 GLLGGSPVRKRDLP
+405 GLFSGSPVRKRDLP
-419 YIGAPLVLLLIL
+419 YIGVPLVLLLIL
-431 TVMTATDKT
+431 TVLTATDKA
-440 IALGFIGGSAAAIV
+440 IALGFIGGSAAAVV
-454 IFTYAGR
+454 IFTFAGQG
-461 AIVSLSKRFT
+461 IVSLSKRLI
-471 TGRNAF
+471 TGRSAF
-477 SRLALTNLH
+477 SRLALANLH

-516 DNEINENLPESAPAF
+516 DNEINENLPDSAPAF
-531 FFLDIQ
+531 FFLDIR

-542 AFRTQLL
+542 QFRGQLL
-549 AKDNVSDVEQ
+549 AQDNVSDIEQ

-568 AVDGVK
+568 AVDGVN
-574 SEDVGPGDD
+574 SNDVGPGDD

-594 FAAVP
+594 FAATP

-607 GDWWPSDYNDASK
+607 GEWWPADYNDASK

-632 FDLQPGD
+632 FDLEPGD
-639 TLTINILGRD
+639 TLTVNVLGRD

-687 TAHMPRDM
+687 TAHMPREM
-695 EEPVDRMIGIDFPNV
+695 EEPVDRMIGMDFPNV

-748 AGAVAAGRRKRI
+748 GGAVAAGRRKRI

-786 LGLATGVLAALVG
+786 LGLATGVIAAVVG
-799 SIAAWSVLVLVMGAS
+799 SVAAWSVLVLIMEANWV
-814 WTLLPATILGPIAIG
+814 LLPMTILGPIAIG
-829 LFATLSAGFV
+829 LFATLAAGFV

>member
-1 MSRTTNA
+1 MSTSVSP
-8 SDGRK
+8 SD

-18 WSIAWQVCRREL
+18 WSIAWRVCRREL

-37 WIFLACLALGVG
+37 RIFLACLALGVG
-49 AIAAVGNVSESVLS
+49 SIAAVGNVSESVLS

-80 LTHTDATPQQLEWLS
+80 LTHQEATGDQIEWLTA
-95 DNTERVGQL
+95 NTERVAEL

-130 LFGEMELADD
+130 LFGEMELADGV
-140 IPFAGSLDQKDGV
+140 PFDGILDQKDGV

-161 LLERLKIKVGDTV
+161 LLERLRINVGDTV
-174 KLGDID
+174 ALGDID

-186 ITTEPDKAVGF
+186 IATEPDKAVGF

-207 KDALMQTGLVQPGS
+207 MDGLMDTGLVQPGS
-221 LIRYYYALDLN
+221 LIRYYYALDIN
-232 DSETPTAFRERLD
+232 DNETPTAFRERLE

-251 GWRVRDTANANPGL
+251 GWRIRDTANANPGL
-265 RRFIQRLTLFLT
+265 KRFIERLTLFLT

-305 IATLKSV
+305 IATLKSI

-331 VIGIAI
+331 LIGIAI

-346 AIVAPLLAGRLPID
+346 ALIEPLLSGRLPID
-360 VTLGPALPSLLIAT
+360 VTLGPALPSLIIAT
-374 SFGILTTLVFALP
+374 SFGVLTTLVFALP

-405 GLLGGSPVRKRDLP
+405 GLFSGSPVRKRDLP
-419 YIGAPLVLLLIL
+419 YIGVPLVLLLIL
-431 TVMTATDKT
+431 TVLTATDKA
-440 IALGFIGGSAAAIV
+440 IALGFIGGSAAAVV
-454 IFTYAGR
+454 IFTFAGQG
-461 AIVSLSKRFT
+461 IVSLSKRLI
-471 TGRNAF
+471 TGRSAF
-477 SRLALTNLH
+477 SRLALANLH

-516 DNEINENLPESAPAF
+516 DNEINENLPDSAPAF
-531 FFLDIQ
+531 FFLDIR
-537 PDQIE
+537 PDQIDQ
-542 AFRTQLL
+542 FRGQLL
-549 AKDNVSDVEQ
+549 AQDNVSDIEQ

-568 AVDGVK
+568 AVDGVN
-574 SEDVGPGDD
+574 SNDVGPGDD

-594 FAAVP
+594 FAATP

-607 GDWWPSDYNDASK
+607 GEWWPADYNDASK

-632 FDLQPGD
+632 FDLEPGD
-639 TLTINILGRD
+639 TLTVNVLGRD

-687 TAHMPRDM
+687 TAHMPREM
-695 EEPVDRMIGIDFPNV
+695 EEPVDRMIGMDFPNV

-748 AGAVAAGRRKRI
+748 GGAVAAGRRKRI

-786 LGLATGVLAALVG
+786 LGLATGVIAAVVG
-799 SIAAWSVLVLVMGAS
+799 SVAAWSVLVLIMEANWV
-814 WTLLPATILGPIAIG
+814 LLPMTILGPIAIG
-829 LFATLSAGFV
+829 LFATLAAGFV

>member
-1 MSRTTNA
+1 MSQTDA
-8 SDGRK
+8 SSDG
-13 GADRL
+13 ANRL
-18 WSIAWQVCRREL
+18 WAIAWRVCRREL

-37 WIFLACLALGVG
+37 RIFLACLALGVG
-49 AIAAVGNVSESVLS
+49 AIAAVGNVSDSVLS

-80 LTHTDATPQQLEWLS
+80 LTHMEATDEQRDWLIA
-95 DNTERVGQL
+95 NTERVGEL

-130 LFGEMELADD
+130 LFGEMELADGVAFD
-140 IPFAGSLDQKDGV
+140 GALDQRDGV
-153 WGAVTEAG
+153 WGAVTEPG
-161 LLERLKIKVGDTV
+161 LLERLQISVGDTV
-174 KLGDID
+174 QLGDID
-180 VQIRGV
+180 IQIRGV

-207 KDALMQTGLVQPGS
+207 KQALMDTGLVQPGS

-232 DSETPTAFRERLD
+232 DNETPSAFRERL
-245 EQFEDA
+245 ENQFEDA
-251 GWRVRDTANANPGL
+251 GWRIRDTSNANPGL
-265 RRFIQRLTLFLT
+265 RRFIERLTLFLT

-305 IATLKSV
+305 IATLKSI

-331 VIGIAI
+331 LIGIAI
-337 GLLIGAVTP
+337 GLVIGAVTP
-346 AIVAPLLAGRLPID
+346 AIIAPLLAGRLPID

-374 SFGILTTLVFALP
+374 SFGVLTTLVFALP

-395 PAARLFRASA
+395 PAARLFRSSA
-405 GLLGGSPVRKRDLP
+405 GLFNGSPVRKRDLP
-419 YIGAPLVLLLIL
+419 YIGLPLVALLIL
-431 TVMTATDKT
+431 TVTTATDKV
-440 IALGFIGGSAAAIV
+440 IALGFIGGSAAAVV
-454 IFTYAGR
+454 IFAFAGK

-471 TGRNAF
+471 HGRDAF
-477 SRLALTNLH
+477 SRLALANLH

-537 PDQIE
+537 PDQIDQ
-542 AFRTQLL
+542 FRDQLL
-549 AKDNVSDVEQ
+549 AQDNVSDIEQ

-568 AVDGVK
+568 AIDGVN
-574 SEDVGPGDD
+574 SNDVGPGDD

-594 FAAVP
+594 FAKAP
-599 PPETKLVR
+599 PPETNLVR
-607 GDWWPSDYNDASK
+607 GEWWPEDYNDPAK
-620 PLVSISADIGNA
+620 PLVSISADIGRA
-632 FDLQPGD
+632 FSLEPGD
-639 TLTINILGRD
+639 TLTVNVLGRD

-687 TAHMPRDM
+687 TAHMPREM
-695 EEPVDRMIGIDFPNV
+695 EEPVDRMIGMDFPNV

-772 RANILYAYALEYGI
+772 RGNILYAYALEYGI
-786 LGLATGVLAALVG
+786 LGLSTGVIAAVVG
-799 SIAAWSVLVLVMGAS
+799 SVAAWSVLVLVMGAN
-814 WTLLPATILGPIAIG
+814 WVLLPMTIIGPIAIG
-829 LFATLSAGFV
+829 LFATLAAGFI
-839 GTWQALRSPA
+839 GTWQALRIPA

>member
-1 MSRTTNA
+1 MSRISQSTN
-8 SDGRK
+8 
-13 GADRL
+13 GAEKL
-18 WSIAWQVCRREL
+18 WSIAWRVCRREL
-30 RGGLSGF
+30 RGGFSGF
-37 WIFLACLALGVG
+37 RIFLACLALGVG
-49 AIAAVGNVSESVLS
+49 SIAAVGNVSESVLN

-70 KLLGGDVELR
+70 ALLGGDVELR
-80 LTHTDATPQQLEWLS
+80 LVHMPASEEQQTWLS
-95 DNTERVGQL
+95 ENTERMGEL
-104 ATMRTTAYGP
+104 ATMRATAYGP
-114 DQRRLVELK
+114 EQRRLVELK
-123 AVDDAYP
+123 AVDDVYP
-130 LFGEMELADD
+130 LFGEMELADG
-140 IPFAGSLDQKDGV
+140 IPFDGALSKKDGV
-153 WGAVTEAG
+153 WGGVAEAG
-161 LLERLKIKVGDTV
+161 LLERLKINVGDTV
-174 KLGDID
+174 RLGDINIQ
-180 VQIRGV
+180 VRGV
-186 ITTEPDKAVGF
+186 IATEPDKAVGF

-207 KDALMQTGLVQPGS
+207 MEALADTGLVQPGS
-221 LIRYYYALDLN
+221 LINYYYALDLN
-232 DSETPTAFRERLD
+232 DAETPKVFRDRLD
-245 EQFEDA
+245 AQFEDA
-251 GWRVRDTANANPGL
+251 GWRVRDVSDANPGL
-265 RRFIQRLTLFLT
+265 RRFIERLTLFLT

-305 IATLKSV
+305 IATLKSI

-318 VLRIYFLQILVLA
+318 VLRIYFLQILMLSLVG
-331 VIGIAI
+331 IGI

-346 AIVAPLLAGRLPID
+346 AIIAPLLAGRLPID

-374 SFGILTTLVFALP
+374 AFGVLTTLVFAMP

-405 GLLGGSPVRKRDLP
+405 GLMNGSALRKRDLP
-419 YIGAPLVLLLIL
+419 YVGIPLILLLLL
-431 TVMTATDKT
+431 TVFTATDRE
-440 IALGFIGGSAAAIV
+440 IALGFIAGSLLAIAVFAAA
-454 IFTYAGR
+454 GK
-461 AIVSLSKRFT
+461 AIVSLSKRMT
-471 TGRNAF
+471 GGRNAF
-477 SRLALTNLH
+477 SRLALANLH

-516 DNEINENLPESAPAF
+516 DHEINENLPDSAPAF

-537 PDQIE
+537 PDQMDQ
-542 AFRTQLL
+542 FKTQLL
-549 AKDNVSDVEQ
+549 EKDNVSDIEQ
-559 TPMLRGRVT
+559 TPMLRGRVV
-568 AVDGVK
+568 AIDGVDAN
-574 SEDVGPGDD
+574 DVGPGDD

-594 FAAVP
+594 FAASP
-599 PPETKLVR
+599 PPETQIVR
-607 GDWWPSDYNDASK
+607 GEWWPADYDDAAK
-620 PLVSISADIGNA
+620 PLVSISRDIGEA
-632 FDLQPGD
+632 FSLEPGD
-639 TLTINILGRD
+639 TLTVNVLGRD

-687 TAHMPRDM
+687 TAHMPREM

-733 NATSMIA
+733 NATSSIA

-772 RANILYAYALEYGI
+772 RGNILYAYALEYGI
-786 LGLATGVLAALVG
+786 LGLATGVIAALFG
-799 SIAAWSVLVLVMGAS
+799 SLAAWSVLVLIMEAS
-814 WTLLPATILGPIAIG
+814 WTFLPMTIFGPIAIG
-829 LFATLSAGFV
+829 LFATLSAGFI

>member
-1 MSRTTNA
+1 MSTSLSP
-8 SDGRK
+8 SD

-18 WSIAWQVCRREL
+18 WSIAWRVCRREL

-37 WIFLACLALGVG
+37 RIFLACLALGVG
-49 AIAAVGNVSESVLS
+49 SIAAVGNVSESVLS

-80 LTHTDATPQQLEWLS
+80 LTHQEATGDQIEWLRA
-95 DNTERVGQL
+95 NTERVAEL

-130 LFGEMELADD
+130 LFGEMELADGVAFD
-140 IPFAGSLDQKDGV
+140 GILEKKDGV

-161 LLERLKIKVGDTV
+161 LLERLRIEVGDTV
-174 KLGDID
+174 ALGDID

-186 ITTEPDKAVGF
+186 IATEPDKAVGF

-207 KDALMQTGLVQPGS
+207 MDGLMETGLVQPGS
-221 LIRYYYALDLN
+221 LIRYYYALDIN
-232 DSETPTAFRERLD
+232 DNETPTAFRERL
-245 EQFEDA
+245 EERFEEA
-251 GWRVRDTANANPGL
+251 GWRIRDTANANPGL
-265 RRFIQRLTLFLT
+265 KRFIERLTLFLT

-305 IATLKSV
+305 IATLKSI
-312 GASHGL
+312 GASHAL

-331 VIGIAI
+331 LIGIAI

-346 AIVAPLLAGRLPID
+346 ALIAPALAGRLPID
-360 VTLGPALPSLLIAT
+360 VTLGPALPSLIIAT
-374 SFGILTTLVFALP
+374 SFGVLTTLVFALP

-405 GLLGGSPVRKRDLP
+405 GLFSGSPVRKRDLP
-419 YIGAPLVLLLIL
+419 YIGVPLVLLLIL
-431 TVMTATDKT
+431 TVLTATDKA
-440 IALGFIGGSAAAIV
+440 IALGFIGGSAAAVV
-454 IFTYAGR
+454 IFTFAGR
-461 AIVSLSKRFT
+461 GIVSLSKRLI
-471 TGRNAF
+471 TGRSAF
-477 SRLALTNLH
+477 SRLALANLH

-516 DNEINENLPESAPAF
+516 DNEINENLPDSAPAF
-531 FFLDIQ
+531 FFLDIR
-537 PDQIE
+537 PDQIDQ
-542 AFRTQLL
+542 FRDQLL
-549 AKDNVSDVEQ
+549 AQDNVSDIEQ

-568 AVDGVK
+568 AVDGVN
-574 SEDVGPGDD
+574 SNDVGPGDD

-594 FAAVP
+594 FAATA

-607 GDWWPSDYNDASK
+607 GEWWPADYNDASK
-620 PLVSISADIGNA
+620 PLVSISADIGRA
-632 FDLQPGD
+632 FDLEPGD
-639 TLTINILGRD
+639 TLTINVLGRD

-687 TAHMPRDM
+687 TAHMPREM
-695 EEPVDRMIGIDFPNV
+695 EEPVDRMIGMDFPNV

-748 AGAVAAGRRKRI
+748 GGAVAAGRRKRI

-772 RANILYAYALEYGI
+772 RSNILYAYALEYGI
-786 LGLATGVLAALVG
+786 LGLATGVIAAFVG
-799 SIAAWSVLVLVMGAS
+799 SVAAWSVLVLIMEANWV
-814 WTLLPATILGPIAIG
+814 LLPMTIIGPIAIG
-829 LFATLSAGFV
+829 LFATLAAGFV

>member
-1 MSRTTNA
+1 MSTA
-8 SDGRK
+8 SSPTD

-18 WSIAWQVCRREL
+18 WSIAWRVCRREL

-37 WIFLACLALGVG
+37 RIFLACLALGVG
-49 AIAAVGNVSESVLS
+49 SIAAVGNVSESVLS

-80 LTHTDATPQQLEWLS
+80 LTHQEATGDQIDWLTA
-95 DNTERVGQL
+95 NTERVAEL

-130 LFGEMELADD
+130 LFGEMELADGV
-140 IPFAGSLDQKDGV
+140 PFDGILDQKDGV

-161 LLERLKIKVGDTV
+161 LLERLRINVGDTV
-174 KLGDID
+174 ALGDID

-186 ITTEPDKAVGF
+186 IATEPDKAVGF

-207 KDALMQTGLVQPGS
+207 MDGLMDTGLVQPGS
-221 LIRYYYALDLN
+221 LIRYYYALDIN
-232 DSETPTAFRERLD
+232 YNETPTAFRERL
-245 EQFEDA
+245 EERFEDA
-251 GWRVRDTANANPGL
+251 GWRIRDTANANPGL
-265 RRFIQRLTLFLT
+265 KRFIERLTLFLT

-305 IATLKSV
+305 IATLKSI
-312 GASHGL
+312 GASHAL

-331 VIGIAI
+331 LIGIGI

-346 AIVAPLLAGRLPID
+346 ALIAPLLSGRLPID
-360 VTLGPALPSLLIAT
+360 VTLGPALPSLVIAT
-374 SFGILTTLVFALP
+374 SFGVLTTLVFALP

-405 GLLGGSPVRKRDLP
+405 GLFSGSPVRKRDLP
-419 YIGAPLVLLLIL
+419 YIGVPLVLLLIL
-431 TVMTATDKT
+431 TVLTATDKA
-440 IALGFIGGSAAAIV
+440 IALGFIGGSTAAVV
-454 IFTYAGR
+454 IFTYAGQS
-461 AIVSLSKRFT
+461 IVSLSKRLI
-471 TGRNAF
+471 TGRSAF
-477 SRLALTNLH
+477 SRLALANLH

-516 DNEINENLPESAPAF
+516 DNEINENLPDSAPAF
-531 FFLDIQ
+531 FFLDIR
-537 PDQIE
+537 PDQIDQ
-542 AFRTQLL
+542 FRGQLL
-549 AKDNVSDVEQ
+549 AQDNVSDIEQ

-568 AVDGVK
+568 AVDGVN
-574 SEDVGPGDD
+574 SNDVGPGDD

-594 FAAVP
+594 FAATP

-607 GDWWPSDYNDASK
+607 GEWWPADYNDASR

-632 FDLQPGD
+632 FDLEPGD
-639 TLTINILGRD
+639 TLTVNVLGRD

-687 TAHMPRDM
+687 TAHMPREM
-695 EEPVDRMIGIDFPNV
+695 EEPVDRMIGLDFPNV

-748 AGAVAAGRRKRI
+748 GGAVAAGRRKRI

-786 LGLATGVLAALVG
+786 LGLATGVIAALVG
-799 SIAAWSVLVLVMGAS
+799 SVAAWSVLVLIMEANWV
-814 WTLLPATILGPIAIG
+814 LLPMTIIGPIAIG
-829 LFATLSAGFV
+829 LFATLAAGFV